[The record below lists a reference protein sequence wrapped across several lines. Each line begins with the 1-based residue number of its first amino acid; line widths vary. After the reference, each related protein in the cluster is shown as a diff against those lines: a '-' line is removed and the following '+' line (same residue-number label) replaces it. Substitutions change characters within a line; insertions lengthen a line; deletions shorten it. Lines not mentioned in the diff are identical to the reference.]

1 MYSRTQR
8 IQEEKK
14 QRLRYGIRKFTGLG
28 AASAL
33 LGVGLLT
40 SLSVHA
46 QTKTAEVRYDY
57 VTTEELTE
65 AEKKAIFTELP
76 AQVTEDVT
84 YYLVYRKAGSS
95 ILPQTGANTGVLAG
109 AIGAGLLLVGITVGR
124 KNQRLVRSAMTL
136 TLVGGSIVFT
146 SVSAVTVAQLAQYG
160 QTQTLTVGTALPDG
174 KISIA
179 GYEFVGYLEGQKQSS
194 ETSPALPTGLID
206 KAEEIEN
213 LPVQSTQPADENK
226 SDIPTE
232 PIPSEDK
239 VTDTPTEPT
248 PSEDKVEEVPA
259 ESKPAEK
266 PVEETGGGRVIGTE
280 DKVISETEKPVQPEI
295 PAPVEKPA
303 VPGDTETTVT
313 PGEEQPVSPELPT
326 NPAEPDRPVD
336 TVRTDVEK
344 QVTVIKYETSYV
356 KDTSL
361 PAGESKVLTQGV
373 DGKEIVTTKVTY
385 TNNVETAREIVAVET
400 IAPVTEVIAY
410 NDEVSKNREEL
421 VESLATISFATER
434 RANADLEVGSERV
447 LVAGVNGQTQTLTK
461 KVYDSTDVLISEEV
475 VSTEVVAQP
484 VTQVIEYGTKPKAVV
499 ETTEETK
506 VTELDYTVET
516 RQNPDLEKGQTR
528 TLTKGR
534 KGTLT
539 QTYRITKTNGN
550 ETARELVKEERVE
563 PVNEIIEVGT
573 KAVVRYQIRQ
583 ETSVIPF
590 TTETRQVDSLFE
602 GESRELVAGVDG
614 QQTQTYKDT
623 YVDGVKVA
631 SEMVGQP
638 EVIQPIKRIVEVGT
652 KKEKTSQVLTETEVL
667 AYTSIKEE
675 DPNLPEGETKI
686 KVQGV
691 NGERKVRITR
701 VTNNRTGQVRE
712 IREVISETA
721 PITEVIAESPIEDGN
736 NSSKDTDGFKGLDDP
751 IKTLKILDIKKGD
764 IMFQNANVQFYA
776 DDARQFENKSY
787 GDLLSLSEDERYRL
801 AESTINASYLSI
813 RPYSDESLFYMW
825 LGASDEVVSAFNTG
839 QFIDETKVN
848 LYFLEYVN
856 ADRKLLGIQPLTYD
870 PLLLSVASTRSSE
883 MATYGDSQYEGQ
895 PHTRPDGSTW
905 STALSILPD
914 TYESASFAENAQVYS
929 VMSNPYQ
936 LTSEQWIAK
945 KLFQGWKTSPG
956 HYANMMDA
964 DFTRTAVSVRLTTR
978 YGSRSTYE
986 TNSMIGIEILS

>member
-1 MYSRTQR
+1 MVYSRTQR

-46 QTKTAEVRYDY
+46 QTKTTEVRYDY
-57 VTTEELTE
+57 VTIEELTE

-76 AQVTEDVT
+76 AQVTEDVN
-84 YYLVYRKAGSS
+84 YYLVYRKVGSS
-95 ILPQTGANTGVLAG
+95 ILPQTGESTGVLAG

-124 KNQRLVRSAMTL
+124 KNQRMVRSAMTL
-136 TLVGGSIVFT
+136 TLVGGSLVFT

-160 QTQTLTVGTALPDG
+160 QAQTLTVGAALPDG

-179 GYEFVGYLEGQKQSS
+179 GYEFVGYLEGQKQSR
-194 ETSPALPTGLID
+194 ETSPALPTGSID
-206 KAEEIEN
+206 KTEENEN
-213 LPVQSTQPADENK
+213 LPVQPTQPADENK

-232 PIPSEDK
+232 SIPSEDK
-239 VTDTPTEPT
+239 ATDIPTESIPSEDKET
-248 PSEDKVEEVPA
+248 DIPAESTQSEDKVEEVPA

-266 PVEETGGGRVIGTE
+266 PVEETGGGQVIGTE

-295 PAPVEKPA
+295 PVPVEKPA
-303 VPGDTETTVT
+303 VPGKTETTVT
-313 PGEEQPVSPELPT
+313 PGEEKPVSPELPT

-344 QVTVIKYETSYV
+344 QVTVIKYGTSYV

-361 PAGESKVLTQGV
+361 QAGESKVLTQGV

-385 TNNVETAREIVAVET
+385 TNNVETAREIVATET
-400 IAPVTEVIAY
+400 IEPVTEVIAY

-421 VESLATISFATER
+421 VESLTTISFATER

-447 LVAGVNGQTQTLTK
+447 LVAGVNGQTKTLTK
-461 KVYDSTDVLISEEV
+461 KVYDSTGAVISEEV
-475 VSTEVVAQP
+475 VSTEVIAQP
-484 VTQVIEYGTKPKAVV
+484 VTQVIEYGTKPKSVV

-573 KAVVRYQIRQ
+573 KAVVRYQTRQ

-614 QQTQTYKDT
+614 QQIQTYKDT

-638 EVIQPIKRIVEVGT
+638 EVIQPIKRIVEVGI
-652 KKEKTSQVLTETEVL
+652 KKEETSQVLTETEVL

-701 VTNNRTGQVRE
+701 VTNNRTGQVSE
-712 IREVISETA
+712 TREVISETA
-721 PITEVIAESPIEDGN
+721 PVNEVLVVGTKPASTSILDKKTLTLDEFMSLTEEQQDAFIAKKGTVPGTTIRTGAT
-736 NSSKDTDGFKGLDDP
+736 KDTLEKVEQLINLDKLNAEFVSLLNAARAAEGLSAVTYAGQGSDA
-751 IKTLKILDIKKGD
+751 
-764 IMFQNANVQFYA
+764 QNAA
-776 DDARQFENKSY
+776 TARAN
-787 GDLLSLSEDERYRL
+787 
-801 AESTINASYLSI
+801 
-813 RPYSDESLFYMW
+813 
-825 LGASDEVVSAFNTG
+825 
-839 QFIDETKVN
+839 
-848 LYFLEYVN
+848 
-856 ADRKLLGIQPLTYD
+856 
-870 PLLLSVASTRSSE
+870 E
-883 MATYGDSQYEGQ
+883 MADHGSLRYQGTADGA
-895 PHTRPDGSTW
+895 HKRPDGSKWTTIY
-905 STALSILPD
+905 TAEQ
-914 TYESASFAENAQVYS
+914 TARQGWRGENALQMGSSLSAYSAINESRIANNLFTEWMNSAGHKAVMMKNLDNLQVA
-929 VMSNPYQ
+929 VGIGLNDKAIE
-936 LTSEQWIAK
+936 TT
-945 KLFQGWKTSPG
+945 FNQGVTVAMLELVEPKP
-956 HYANMMDA
+956 
-964 DFTRTAVSVRLTTR
+964 
-978 YGSRSTYE
+978 
-986 TNSMIGIEILS
+986 

>member
-1 MYSRTQR
+1 MVYSRTQR

-65 AEKKAIFTELP
+65 VEKKAIFTELP
-76 AQVTEDVT
+76 AQVTEDVN
-84 YYLVYRKAGSS
+84 YYLVYRKVGSS
-95 ILPQTGANTGVLAG
+95 ILPQTGESTGVLAG

-136 TLVGGSIVFT
+136 TLVGGSLVFT

-160 QTQTLTVGTALPDG
+160 QTQTLTVGAALPDG

-179 GYEFVGYLEGQKQSS
+179 GYEFVGYLEGKKQSS
-194 ETSPALPTGLID
+194 ETSPTLPTGSID
-206 KAEEIEN
+206 KAEENEN
-213 LPVQSTQPADENK
+213 LPVQPTQPVDENK
-226 SDIPTE
+226 SDIPAEST
-232 PIPSEDK
+232 PSEDK
-239 VTDTPTEPT
+239 VTDASAEQK
-248 PSEDKVEEVPA
+248 PSEDKVEEVPV

-266 PVEETGGGRVIGTE
+266 PVEETGSGQVIGTE
-280 DKVISETEKPVQPEI
+280 DKVISETGKPVQPEI

-303 VPGDTETTVT
+303 VPGETETTVI
-313 PGEEQPVSPELPT
+313 PGEEKPVSPELPT

-344 QVTVIKYETSYV
+344 QVTVIKYGTSYV

-373 DGKEIVTTKVTY
+373 DGKQTVTTKVTY
-385 TNNVETAREIVAVET
+385 TNNVETAREIVVTET
-400 IAPVTEVIAY
+400 IEPVTEVIAY

-421 VESLATISFATER
+421 IESLTTVSFATER

-447 LVAGVNGQTQTLTK
+447 LVAGVNGQTKTLTK
-461 KVYDSTDVLISEEV
+461 KVYDSTGAVISEEV
-475 VSTEVVAQP
+475 VSTEVVTQP
-484 VTQVIEYGTKPKAVV
+484 VTQVIEYGTKPKSVV

-573 KAVVRYQIRQ
+573 KAVVRYQTRQ

-638 EVIQPIKRIVEVGT
+638 EVIQPIKRIVEVGI
-652 KKEKTSQVLTETEVL
+652 KKEETSQVLTETEVL

-701 VTNNRTGQVRE
+701 VTNNRTGQVSE
-712 IREVISETA
+712 NREVISETA
-721 PITEVIAESPIEDGN
+721 PVNEVLVVGTKLASTSLLDKKTLTLDEFMSLTEEQQDAFIAKKGTVPGTTIRTGAT
-736 NSSKDTDGFKGLDDP
+736 KDTLEKVESLINLDKLNAEFVNLLNAARAAEGLSAVTYAGQGSDA
-751 IKTLKILDIKKGD
+751 
-764 IMFQNANVQFYA
+764 QNAA
-776 DDARQFENKSY
+776 TARAN
-787 GDLLSLSEDERYRL
+787 
-801 AESTINASYLSI
+801 
-813 RPYSDESLFYMW
+813 
-825 LGASDEVVSAFNTG
+825 
-839 QFIDETKVN
+839 
-848 LYFLEYVN
+848 
-856 ADRKLLGIQPLTYD
+856 
-870 PLLLSVASTRSSE
+870 E
-883 MATYGDSQYEGQ
+883 MADHGSLRYQGTIAGA
-895 PHTRPDGSTW
+895 HMRPDGSKWTTIYTAEQVARQGW
-905 STALSILPD
+905 RGENALQLGSALSAYSAIDESRIANSLF
-914 TYESASFAENAQVYS
+914 TEWMNSASHKAVMMKDLDNLQV
-929 VMSNPYQ
+929 
-936 LTSEQWIAK
+936 
-945 KLFQGWKTSPG
+945 
-956 HYANMMDA
+956 
-964 DFTRTAVSVRLTTR
+964 AVGIGLNDKAIDTTFR
-978 YGSRSTYE
+978 NGVTVAMLE
-986 TNSMIGIEILS
+986 LVEPKP

>member
-1 MYSRTQR
+1 MVYSRTQR

-76 AQVTEDVT
+76 AQVTEDVN
-84 YYLVYRKAGSS
+84 YYLVYRKVGSS
-95 ILPQTGANTGVLAG
+95 ILPQTGESTGVLAG
-109 AIGAGLLLVGITVGR
+109 AIGAGLLLVGVTVGR
-124 KNQRLVRSAMTL
+124 KNQRMVRSAMTL
-136 TLVGGSIVFT
+136 TLVGGSLVFT

-160 QTQTLTVGTALPDG
+160 QAQTLTVGAALPDG

-179 GYEFVGYLEGQKQSS
+179 GYEFVGYLEGKKQSR
-194 ETSPALPTGLID
+194 ETSSALPMGSID
-206 KAEEIEN
+206 KAEENEN
-213 LPVQSTQPADENK
+213 LLVQPTQPADENK

-232 PIPSEDK
+232 SIPSEDK
-239 VTDTPTEPT
+239 ATDIPTESIPSEDKET
-248 PSEDKVEEVPA
+248 DIPAESTQSEDKVEEVPA

-266 PVEETGGGRVIGTE
+266 PVEEIGGGQVIGTE
-280 DKVISETEKPVQPEI
+280 DKVILETEKPVQPEI

-303 VPGDTETTVT
+303 VPGETETTVT
-313 PGEEQPVSPELPT
+313 PGEEKPVSPELPT

-344 QVTVIKYETSYV
+344 QVTVIKYGTSYV

-361 PAGESKVLTQGV
+361 QAGESKVLTQGV

-385 TNNVETAREIVAVET
+385 TNNVETAREIVATET
-400 IAPVTEVIAY
+400 IEPVTEVIAY

-421 VESLATISFATER
+421 VESLTTISFATER

-447 LVAGVNGQTQTLTK
+447 LVAGVNGQTKTLTK
-461 KVYDSTDVLISEEV
+461 KVYDSTGTVISEEV
-475 VSTEVVAQP
+475 VSTEVITQP
-484 VTQVIEYGTKPKAVV
+484 VTQVIEYGTKPKSVV

-528 TLTKGR
+528 TLTEGR

-539 QTYRITKTNGN
+539 QTYRITKTDGN

-573 KAVVRYQIRQ
+573 KAVVRYQTRQ

-638 EVIQPIKRIVEVGT
+638 EVIQPIKRIVEVGI
-652 KKEKTSQVLTETEVL
+652 KKEETSQVLTETEVL

-701 VTNNRTGQVRE
+701 VTNNRTGQVSE
-712 IREVISETA
+712 TREVISETA
-721 PITEVIAESPIEDGN
+721 PVNEVLVVGTKPASTSILDKKTLTLDEFMSLTEEQQDAFIAKKGTVPGTTIRTGAT
-736 NSSKDTDGFKGLDDP
+736 KDTLEKVEQLINLDKLNAEFVSLLNAARAAEGLSAVTYAGQGSDA
-751 IKTLKILDIKKGD
+751 
-764 IMFQNANVQFYA
+764 QNAA
-776 DDARQFENKSY
+776 TARAN
-787 GDLLSLSEDERYRL
+787 
-801 AESTINASYLSI
+801 
-813 RPYSDESLFYMW
+813 
-825 LGASDEVVSAFNTG
+825 
-839 QFIDETKVN
+839 
-848 LYFLEYVN
+848 
-856 ADRKLLGIQPLTYD
+856 
-870 PLLLSVASTRSSE
+870 E
-883 MATYGDSQYEGQ
+883 MADHGSLRYQGTADGA
-895 PHTRPDGSTW
+895 HKRPDGSKWTTIYTAEQTARQGW
-905 STALSILPD
+905 RGENALQMGAALSA
-914 TYESASFAENAQVYS
+914 YSAIDEIDIANGLFTEWMNSAGHKAVMMKNLDNLQV
-929 VMSNPYQ
+929 
-936 LTSEQWIAK
+936 
-945 KLFQGWKTSPG
+945 
-956 HYANMMDA
+956 
-964 DFTRTAVSVRLTTR
+964 AVGIGLNDKAIETTFR
-978 YGSRSTYE
+978 NGVTVAMLE
-986 TNSMIGIEILS
+986 LVEPKP

>member
-1 MYSRTQR
+1 MMYSRTQR

-65 AEKKAIFTELP
+65 SEKKAIFTELP
-76 AQVTEDVT
+76 VQVTEDVT
-84 YYLVYRKAGSS
+84 YYLVYRKAGASM
-95 ILPQTGANTGVLAG
+95 LPQTGANTGVLAG

-136 TLVGGSIVFT
+136 TLVGGSLVFT

-160 QTQTLTVGTALPDG
+160 QTQTLTVGSALPDG

-179 GYEFVGYLEGQKQSS
+179 GYEFVGYLEGQKQSR
-194 ETSPALPTGLID
+194 EISPALPTGSID
-206 KAEEIEN
+206 KAEENEN
-213 LPVQSTQPADENK
+213 LPVQPTQPVDENT
-226 SDIPTE
+226 SDIPAE
-232 PIPSEDK
+232 SIPSEEK
-239 VTDTPTEPT
+239 VTDTPTEQK

-266 PVEETGGGRVIGTE
+266 PVEETGGGQVIGRE
-280 DKVISETEKPVQPEI
+280 EKVISETEKPVQPEI

-303 VPGDTETTVT
+303 VPGETETTVT
-313 PGEEQPVSPELPT
+313 PGEEKPISPELPT
-326 NPAEPDRPVD
+326 NPEEPAQAVD
-336 TVRTDVEK
+336 TVRTDIEN
-344 QVTVIKYETSYV
+344 QVTVIKYGISYV

-373 DGKEIVTTKVTY
+373 DGKQTVTTKVTY
-385 TNNVETAREIVAVET
+385 TNNVETAREVVATET
-400 IAPVTEVIAY
+400 IEPVTEVIAY
-410 NDEVSKNREEL
+410 NDEVAQNREEL
-421 VESLATISFATER
+421 VESLTTISFATER

-447 LVAGVNGQTQTLTK
+447 LVAGVNGQTKTLTK
-461 KVYDSTDVLISEEV
+461 KVYDSTGAVISEEV

-534 KGTLT
+534 KGTLA
-539 QTYRITKTNGN
+539 QTYRITKINGN

-573 KAVVRYQIRQ
+573 KAVVRYQTRQ

-614 QQTQTYKDT
+614 QQIQTYKDT

-638 EVIQPIKRIVEVGT
+638 EVIQPIKRIVEVGI
-652 KKEKTSQVLTETEVL
+652 KKEETSQVLTETEVL

-701 VTNNRTGQVRE
+701 VTNNRTGQVSE
-712 IREVISETA
+712 TREVISETA
-721 PITEVIAESPIEDGN
+721 PVNEVLVVGTKPASTSLLDKKTLTLDEFMSLTEEQQDAFIAKKGTVPGTTIRTGAT
-736 NSSKDTDGFKGLDDP
+736 KDTLEKVEQLINLDKLNSEFISLLNTARAAEGLSAVTYAGQGSDA
-751 IKTLKILDIKKGD
+751 
-764 IMFQNANVQFYA
+764 QNAATARANEMA
-776 DDARQFENKSY
+776 DH
-787 GDLLSLSEDERYRL
+787 GSLSYQGTAD
-801 AESTINASYLSI
+801 
-813 RPYSDESLFYMW
+813 
-825 LGASDEVVSAFNTG
+825 GAH
-839 QFIDETKVN
+839 K
-848 LYFLEYVN
+848 
-856 ADRKLLGIQPLTYD
+856 
-870 PLLLSVASTRSSE
+870 
-883 MATYGDSQYEGQ
+883 
-895 PHTRPDGSTW
+895 RPDGSKWTTIYTAEQTARQGW
-905 STALSILPD
+905 RGENALQLGSALSAYNAIN
-914 TYESASFAENAQVYS
+914 ESRIANSLFTEWMNSAGHKAVMMKNLDNLQV
-929 VMSNPYQ
+929 
-936 LTSEQWIAK
+936 
-945 KLFQGWKTSPG
+945 
-956 HYANMMDA
+956 
-964 DFTRTAVSVRLTTR
+964 AVGIGLNDKAIETTFR
-978 YGSRSTYE
+978 NGVTVAMLE
-986 TNSMIGIEILS
+986 LVEPKP

>member
-1 MYSRTQR
+1 MVYSRTQR

-76 AQVTEDVT
+76 AQVTEDVN
-84 YYLVYRKAGSS
+84 YYLVYRKVGSS
-95 ILPQTGANTGVLAG
+95 ILPQTGESTGVLAG

-124 KNQRLVRSAMTL
+124 KNQRMVRSAMTL
-136 TLVGGSIVFT
+136 TLVGGSLVFT

-160 QTQTLTVGTALPDG
+160 QAQTLTVGAALPDG

-179 GYEFVGYLEGQKQSS
+179 GYEFVGYLEGKKQSS
-194 ETSPALPTGLID
+194 DTSPTLPTGSID
-206 KAEEIEN
+206 KAEENEN
-213 LPVQSTQPADENK
+213 LLVQPTQPADKNK
-226 SDIPTE
+226 SDSPAEST
-232 PIPSEDK
+232 PSEDK
-239 VTDTPTEPT
+239 VTDASAEQK

-266 PVEETGGGRVIGTE
+266 PVEETGGGQVIGTE

-295 PAPVEKPA
+295 PVPVEKPA
-303 VPGDTETTVT
+303 VPGETETTVT
-313 PGEEQPVSPELPT
+313 PGEEKPVSPELPT

-344 QVTVIKYETSYV
+344 QVTVIKYGTSYV

-373 DGKEIVTTKVTY
+373 DGKQTVTTKVTY
-385 TNNVETAREIVAVET
+385 TNNVETAREIVATET
-400 IAPVTEVIAY
+400 IEPVTEVIAY
-410 NDEVSKNREEL
+410 NDEVSKNLEEL
-421 VESLATISFATER
+421 IESLATISFATER
-434 RANADLEVGSERV
+434 RGNADLEVGSERV
-447 LVAGVNGQTQTLTK
+447 LVAGVNGQTKTLTK
-461 KVYDSTDVLISEEV
+461 KVYDSTGAVISEEV
-475 VSTEVVAQP
+475 VSTEVIAQP
-484 VTQVIEYGTKPKAVV
+484 VTQVIEYGTKPKSVV

-573 KAVVRYQIRQ
+573 KAVVRYQTRQ

-614 QQTQTYKDT
+614 QQTQAYKDT

-638 EVIQPIKRIVEVGT
+638 EVIQPIKRIVEVGI
-652 KKEKTSQVLTETEVL
+652 KKEETSQVLTETEVL

-701 VTNNRTGQVRE
+701 VTNNRTGQVSE
-712 IREVISETA
+712 TREVISETA
-721 PITEVIAESPIEDGN
+721 PVNEVLVVGTKPASTSLLDKKTLTLDEFMSLTEEQQDAFIAKKGTVPGTTIRTGAT
-736 NSSKDTDGFKGLDDP
+736 KDTLEKVEQLINLDKLNAEFVSLLNAARAAEGLSAVTYAGQGSDA
-751 IKTLKILDIKKGD
+751 
-764 IMFQNANVQFYA
+764 QNAA
-776 DDARQFENKSY
+776 TARAN
-787 GDLLSLSEDERYRL
+787 
-801 AESTINASYLSI
+801 
-813 RPYSDESLFYMW
+813 
-825 LGASDEVVSAFNTG
+825 
-839 QFIDETKVN
+839 
-848 LYFLEYVN
+848 
-856 ADRKLLGIQPLTYD
+856 
-870 PLLLSVASTRSSE
+870 E
-883 MATYGDSQYEGQ
+883 MADHGSLRYQGTADGA
-895 PHTRPDGSTW
+895 HKRPDGSKWTTIYTAEQTARQGW
-905 STALSILPD
+905 RGENALQMGAALSA
-914 TYESASFAENAQVYS
+914 YSAIDEIDIANGLFTEWMNSAGHKAVMMKNLDNLQVA
-929 VMSNPYQ
+929 VGIGLNDKAIE
-936 LTSEQWIAK
+936 TT
-945 KLFQGWKTSPG
+945 FNQGVTVAMLELVEPKP
-956 HYANMMDA
+956 
-964 DFTRTAVSVRLTTR
+964 
-978 YGSRSTYE
+978 
-986 TNSMIGIEILS
+986 

>member
-1 MYSRTQR
+1 MVYSRTQR

-76 AQVTEDVT
+76 AQVTEDVN
-84 YYLVYRKAGSS
+84 YYLVYRKVGSS
-95 ILPQTGANTGVLAG
+95 ILPQTGESTGVLAG

-124 KNQRLVRSAMTL
+124 KNQRMVRSAMTL
-136 TLVGGSIVFT
+136 TLVGGSLVFT

-160 QTQTLTVGTALPDG
+160 QAQTLTVGAALPDG

-179 GYEFVGYLEGQKQSS
+179 GYEFVGYLEGKKQSS
-194 ETSPALPTGLID
+194 DTSPTLPTGSID
-206 KAEEIEN
+206 KAEENEN
-213 LPVQSTQPADENK
+213 LLVQPTQPADENK

-232 PIPSEDK
+232 SIPSEDK
-239 VTDTPTEPT
+239 ATDASAEQK

-266 PVEETGGGRVIGTE
+266 PVEETGGGQVIGTE

-303 VPGDTETTVT
+303 VPGETETTVT
-313 PGEEQPVSPELPT
+313 PGEEKPVSPELPT

-344 QVTVIKYETSYV
+344 QVTVIKYGTSYV

-373 DGKEIVTTKVTY
+373 DGKQTVTTKVTY
-385 TNNVETAREIVAVET
+385 TNNVETAREIVATET
-400 IAPVTEVIAY
+400 IEPVTEVIAY
-410 NDEVSKNREEL
+410 NDEVSKNLEEL
-421 VESLATISFATER
+421 TESLATISFATER
-434 RANADLEVGSERV
+434 RGNADLEVGSERV
-447 LVAGVNGQTQTLTK
+447 LVAGVNGQTKTLTK
-461 KVYDSTDVLISEEV
+461 KVYDSTGAVISEEV
-475 VSTEVVAQP
+475 VSTEVIAQP
-484 VTQVIEYGTKPKAVV
+484 VTQVIEYGTKPKSVV

-573 KAVVRYQIRQ
+573 KAVVRYQTRQ

-638 EVIQPIKRIVEVGT
+638 EVIQPIKRIVEVGI
-652 KKEKTSQVLTETEVL
+652 KKEETSQVLTETEVL

-675 DPNLPEGETKI
+675 DPNFPEGETKI

-701 VTNNRTGQVRE
+701 VTNNRTGQVSE
-712 IREVISETA
+712 TREVISETA
-721 PITEVIAESPIEDGN
+721 PVNEVLVVGTKPAST
-736 NSSKDTDGFKGLDDP
+736 SLLDK
-751 IKTLKILDIKKGD
+751 KTLTLDEFMSLTEEQQDAFIAKKGGVTGTSIRGGATKETFEKVETLINLD
-764 IMFQNANVQFYA
+764 KLNAEFVRLLNAARAAEGLSAVTYAGQGSDAQNAA
-776 DDARQFENKSY
+776 TARAN
-787 GDLLSLSEDERYRL
+787 
-801 AESTINASYLSI
+801 
-813 RPYSDESLFYMW
+813 
-825 LGASDEVVSAFNTG
+825 
-839 QFIDETKVN
+839 
-848 LYFLEYVN
+848 
-856 ADRKLLGIQPLTYD
+856 
-870 PLLLSVASTRSSE
+870 E
-883 MATYGDSQYEGQ
+883 MADHGSLRYQGVPAGA
-895 PHTRPDGSTW
+895 HKRPDGSHWTTIYTAEQTARQGW
-905 STALSILPD
+905 RGENALQFGTALTARMAANETELASDLFD
-914 TYESASFAENAQVYS
+914 EWMRSAGHKAVMMKNLDDLQVA
-929 VMSNPYQ
+929 VGIGLNDKAIE
-936 LTSEQWIAK
+936 TT
-945 KLFQGWKTSPG
+945 FNQGVTVAMLELVEPKP
-956 HYANMMDA
+956 
-964 DFTRTAVSVRLTTR
+964 
-978 YGSRSTYE
+978 
-986 TNSMIGIEILS
+986 

>member
-1 MYSRTQR
+1 MVYSRTQR

-65 AEKKAIFTELP
+65 VEKKAIFTELP
-76 AQVTEDVT
+76 AQVTEDVN
-84 YYLVYRKAGSS
+84 YYLVYRKVGSS
-95 ILPQTGANTGVLAG
+95 ILPQTGESTGVLAG

-136 TLVGGSIVFT
+136 TLVGGSLVFT

-160 QTQTLTVGTALPDG
+160 QTQTLTVGAALPDG

-179 GYEFVGYLEGQKQSS
+179 GYEFVGYLEGKKQSS
-194 ETSPALPTGLID
+194 ETSPTLPTGSID
-206 KAEEIEN
+206 KAEENEN
-213 LPVQSTQPADENK
+213 LPVQPTQPVDENK
-226 SDIPTE
+226 SDIPAEST
-232 PIPSEDK
+232 PSEDK
-239 VTDTPTEPT
+239 VTDASAEQK
-248 PSEDKVEEVPA
+248 PSEDKVEEVPV

-266 PVEETGGGRVIGTE
+266 PVEETGSGQVIGTE
-280 DKVISETEKPVQPEI
+280 DKVISETGKPVQPEI
-295 PAPVEKPA
+295 SAPVEKPA
-303 VPGDTETTVT
+303 VPGETETTVI
-313 PGEEQPVSPELPT
+313 PGEEKPVSPELPT

-344 QVTVIKYETSYV
+344 QVTVIKYGTSYV

-373 DGKEIVTTKVTY
+373 DGKQTVTTKVTY
-385 TNNVETAREIVAVET
+385 TNNVETAREIVVTET
-400 IAPVTEVIAY
+400 IEPVTEVIAY

-421 VESLATISFATER
+421 IESLTTVSFATER

-447 LVAGVNGQTQTLTK
+447 LVAGVNGQTKTLTK
-461 KVYDSTDVLISEEV
+461 KVYDSTGAVISEEV
-475 VSTEVVAQP
+475 VSTEVVTQP
-484 VTQVIEYGTKPKAVV
+484 VTQVIEYGTKPKSVV

-573 KAVVRYQIRQ
+573 KAVVRYQTRQ

-638 EVIQPIKRIVEVGT
+638 EVIQPIKRIVEVGI
-652 KKEKTSQVLTETEVL
+652 KKEETSQVLTETEVL

-701 VTNNRTGQVRE
+701 VTNNRTGQVSE
-712 IREVISETA
+712 NREVISETA
-721 PITEVIAESPIEDGN
+721 PVNEVLVVGTKLASTSLLDKKTLTLDEFMSLTEEQQDAFIAKKGTVPGTTIRTGAT
-736 NSSKDTDGFKGLDDP
+736 KDTLEKVESLINLDKLNAEFVNLLNAARAAEGLSAVTYAGQGSDA
-751 IKTLKILDIKKGD
+751 
-764 IMFQNANVQFYA
+764 QNAA
-776 DDARQFENKSY
+776 TARAN
-787 GDLLSLSEDERYRL
+787 
-801 AESTINASYLSI
+801 
-813 RPYSDESLFYMW
+813 
-825 LGASDEVVSAFNTG
+825 
-839 QFIDETKVN
+839 
-848 LYFLEYVN
+848 
-856 ADRKLLGIQPLTYD
+856 
-870 PLLLSVASTRSSE
+870 E
-883 MATYGDSQYEGQ
+883 MADHGSLRYQGTIAGA
-895 PHTRPDGSTW
+895 HMRPDGSKWTTIYTAEQVARQGW
-905 STALSILPD
+905 RGENALQLGSALSAYSAIDESRIANSLF
-914 TYESASFAENAQVYS
+914 TEWMNSASHKAVMMKDLDNLQV
-929 VMSNPYQ
+929 
-936 LTSEQWIAK
+936 
-945 KLFQGWKTSPG
+945 
-956 HYANMMDA
+956 
-964 DFTRTAVSVRLTTR
+964 AVGIGLNDKAIDTTFR
-978 YGSRSTYE
+978 NGVTVAMLE
-986 TNSMIGIEILS
+986 LVEPKP

>member
-1 MYSRTQR
+1 MMYSRTQR

-46 QTKTAEVRYDY
+46 QTKIAEVRYDY

-65 AEKKAIFTELP
+65 SEKKAIFTELP
-76 AQVTEDVT
+76 VQVTEDVT
-84 YYLVYRKAGSS
+84 YYLVYRKAGASM
-95 ILPQTGANTGVLAG
+95 LPQTGANTGVLAG

-136 TLVGGSIVFT
+136 TLVGGSLVFT

-160 QTQTLTVGTALPDG
+160 QTQTLTVGSALPDG

-179 GYEFVGYLEGQKQSS
+179 GYEFVGYLEGQKQSR
-194 ETSPALPTGLID
+194 EISPALPTGSID
-206 KAEEIEN
+206 KAEENEN
-213 LPVQSTQPADENK
+213 LPVQPTQPVDENT
-226 SDIPTE
+226 SDIPAE
-232 PIPSEDK
+232 SIPSEEK
-239 VTDTPTEPT
+239 VTDTPTEQK

-266 PVEETGGGRVIGTE
+266 PVEETGGGQVIGRE
-280 DKVISETEKPVQPEI
+280 EKVISETEKPVQPEI

-303 VPGDTETTVT
+303 VPGETETTVT
-313 PGEEQPVSPELPT
+313 PGEEKPISPELPT
-326 NPAEPDRPVD
+326 NPSEPAQAVD
-336 TVRTDVEK
+336 TVRTDIEN
-344 QVTVIKYETSYV
+344 QVTVIKYGTSYV

-373 DGKEIVTTKVTY
+373 DGKQTVTTKVTY
-385 TNNVETAREIVAVET
+385 TNNVETAREVVATET
-400 IAPVTEVIAY
+400 IEPVTEVIAY
-410 NDEVSKNREEL
+410 NDEVAQNREEL
-421 VESLATISFATER
+421 VESLTTISFATER

-447 LVAGVNGQTQTLTK
+447 LVAGVNGQTKTLTK
-461 KVYDSTDVLISEEV
+461 KVYDSTGAVISEEV

-573 KAVVRYQIRQ
+573 KAVVRYQTRQ

-614 QQTQTYKDT
+614 QQIQTYKDT
-623 YVDGVKVA
+623 YVDGVKVG

-638 EVIQPIKRIVEVGT
+638 ELIQPIKRIVEVGT
-652 KKEKTSQVLTETEVL
+652 KKEETSQVLTETEVL

-701 VTNNRTGQVRE
+701 VTNNRTGQVSE
-712 IREVISETA
+712 NREVFSETA
-721 PITEVIAESPIEDGN
+721 PINEILVVGTKPASTNLLDKKTLTLDEFMSLTEEQQDAFIAKKGTVPGTTIRTGAT
-736 NSSKDTDGFKGLDDP
+736 KDTFEKVETLINLDKLNAEFVRLLNEARAVEGLSAVTYAGQGSDAQ
-751 IKTLKILDIKKGD
+751 KAATVR
-764 IMFQNANVQFYA
+764 AN
-776 DDARQFENKSY
+776 
-787 GDLLSLSEDERYRL
+787 
-801 AESTINASYLSI
+801 
-813 RPYSDESLFYMW
+813 
-825 LGASDEVVSAFNTG
+825 
-839 QFIDETKVN
+839 
-848 LYFLEYVN
+848 
-856 ADRKLLGIQPLTYD
+856 
-870 PLLLSVASTRSSE
+870 E
-883 MATYGDSQYEGQ
+883 MADHGSLRYQGTADGA
-895 PHTRPDGSTW
+895 HKRPDGSKWTTIYTAEQTARQGW
-905 STALSILPD
+905 RGENGLQLGSALSAYSAID
-914 TYESASFAENAQVYS
+914 ESRIANNLFSEWMRSAGHKAVMMKNLDNLQVA
-929 VMSNPYQ
+929 VGIGLNDKAIE
-936 LTSEQWIAK
+936 TT
-945 KLFQGWKTSPG
+945 FNQGVTVAMLELVEPKP
-956 HYANMMDA
+956 
-964 DFTRTAVSVRLTTR
+964 
-978 YGSRSTYE
+978 
-986 TNSMIGIEILS
+986 

>member
-1 MYSRTQR
+1 MVYSRTQR

-65 AEKKAIFTELP
+65 SEKKAIFTELP
-76 AQVTEDVT
+76 AQVTEDVN
-84 YYLVYRKAGSS
+84 YYLVYRKVGSS
-95 ILPQTGANTGVLAG
+95 ILPQTGESTGVLAG
-109 AIGAGLLLVGITVGR
+109 AIGAGLLLVGVTVGR
-124 KNQRLVRSAMTL
+124 KNQRMVRSAMTL
-136 TLVGGSIVFT
+136 TLVGGSLVFT

-160 QTQTLTVGTALPDG
+160 QAQTLTVGSALPDG

-179 GYEFVGYLEGQKQSS
+179 GYEFVGYLEGKKQSR
-194 ETSPALPTGLID
+194 ETSSALPMGSID
-206 KAEEIEN
+206 KAEENEN
-213 LPVQSTQPADENK
+213 LLVQPTQPADKNK
-226 SDIPTE
+226 SDIPAEST
-232 PIPSEDK
+232 PSEDK
-239 VTDTPTEPT
+239 ATDASAEQK

-266 PVEETGGGRVIGTE
+266 PVEETGGGQVIGTE

-295 PAPVEKPA
+295 PASVEKPA
-303 VPGDTETTVT
+303 VPGETETTVT
-313 PGEEQPVSPELPT
+313 PGEEKPVSPELPT

-344 QVTVIKYETSYV
+344 QVTVIKYGTSYV

-385 TNNVETAREIVAVET
+385 TNNVETAREIVATET
-400 IAPVTEVIAY
+400 IEPVTEVIAY

-421 VESLATISFATER
+421 VESLTTISFATER

-447 LVAGVNGQTQTLTK
+447 LVAGVNGQTKTLTK
-461 KVYDSTDVLISEEV
+461 KVYDSTGAVISEEV
-475 VSTEVVAQP
+475 VSTEVIAQP
-484 VTQVIEYGTKPKAVV
+484 VTQVIEYGTKPKSVV

-528 TLTKGR
+528 TLTEGR

-573 KAVVRYQIRQ
+573 KAVVRYQTRQ

-614 QQTQTYKDT
+614 QQIQTYKDT

-638 EVIQPIKRIVEVGT
+638 EVIQPIKRIVEVGI
-652 KKEKTSQVLTETEVL
+652 KKEETSQVLTETEVL

-701 VTNNRTGQVRE
+701 VTNNRTGQVSE
-712 IREVISETA
+712 TREVISETA
-721 PITEVIAESPIEDGN
+721 PVNEVLVVGTKPASTSLLDKKTLTLDEFMSLTEEQQDAFIAKKGTVPGTTIRTGAT
-736 NSSKDTDGFKGLDDP
+736 KDTLEKVEQLINLDKLNDEFVSLLNAARAAEGLSAVTYAGQGSDA
-751 IKTLKILDIKKGD
+751 
-764 IMFQNANVQFYA
+764 QNAA
-776 DDARQFENKSY
+776 TARAN
-787 GDLLSLSEDERYRL
+787 
-801 AESTINASYLSI
+801 
-813 RPYSDESLFYMW
+813 
-825 LGASDEVVSAFNTG
+825 
-839 QFIDETKVN
+839 
-848 LYFLEYVN
+848 
-856 ADRKLLGIQPLTYD
+856 
-870 PLLLSVASTRSSE
+870 E
-883 MATYGDSQYEGQ
+883 MADHGSLRYQGTADGA
-895 PHTRPDGSTW
+895 HKRPDGSKWTTIYTAEQTARQGW
-905 STALSILPD
+905 RGENALQMGAALSA
-914 TYESASFAENAQVYS
+914 YSAIDEIDIANGLFTEWMNSAGHKAVMMKNLDNLQV
-929 VMSNPYQ
+929 
-936 LTSEQWIAK
+936 
-945 KLFQGWKTSPG
+945 
-956 HYANMMDA
+956 
-964 DFTRTAVSVRLTTR
+964 AVGIGLNDKAIETTFR
-978 YGSRSTYE
+978 NGVTVAMLE
-986 TNSMIGIEILS
+986 LVEPKP

>member
-1 MYSRTQR
+1 MVYSRTQR

-65 AEKKAIFTELP
+65 VEKKAIFTELP
-76 AQVTEDVT
+76 AQVTEDVN
-84 YYLVYRKAGSS
+84 YYLVYRKVGSS
-95 ILPQTGANTGVLAG
+95 ILPQTGESTGVLAG

-136 TLVGGSIVFT
+136 TLVGGSLVFT

-160 QTQTLTVGTALPDG
+160 QTQTLTVGAALPDG

-179 GYEFVGYLEGQKQSS
+179 GYEFVGYLEGKKQSS
-194 ETSPALPTGLID
+194 ETSPTLPTGSID
-206 KAEEIEN
+206 KAEENEN
-213 LPVQSTQPADENK
+213 LPVQPTQPVDENK
-226 SDIPTE
+226 SDIPAEST
-232 PIPSEDK
+232 PSEDK
-239 VTDTPTEPT
+239 VTDASAEQK
-248 PSEDKVEEVPA
+248 PSEDKVEEVPV

-266 PVEETGGGRVIGTE
+266 PVEETGSGQVIGTE
-280 DKVISETEKPVQPEI
+280 DKVISETGKPVQPEI

-303 VPGDTETTVT
+303 VPGETETTVI
-313 PGEEQPVSPELPT
+313 PGEEKPVSPELPT

-344 QVTVIKYETSYV
+344 QVTVIKYGTSYV

-373 DGKEIVTTKVTY
+373 DGKQTVTIKVTY
-385 TNNVETAREIVAVET
+385 TNNVETAREIVVTET
-400 IAPVTEVIAY
+400 IEPVTEVIAY

-421 VESLATISFATER
+421 IESLTTVSFATER

-447 LVAGVNGQTQTLTK
+447 LVAGVNGQTKTLTK
-461 KVYDSTDVLISEEV
+461 KVYDSTGAVISEEV
-475 VSTEVVAQP
+475 VSTEVVTQP
-484 VTQVIEYGTKPKAVV
+484 VTQVIEYGTKPKSVV

-573 KAVVRYQIRQ
+573 KAVVRYQTRQ

-638 EVIQPIKRIVEVGT
+638 EVIQPIKRIVEVGI
-652 KKEKTSQVLTETEVL
+652 KKEETSQVLTETEVL

-701 VTNNRTGQVRE
+701 VTNNRTGQVSE
-712 IREVISETA
+712 NREVISETA
-721 PITEVIAESPIEDGN
+721 PVNEVLVVGTKLASTSLLDKKTLTLDEFMSLTEEQQDAFIAKKGTVPGTTIRTGAT
-736 NSSKDTDGFKGLDDP
+736 KDTLEKVESLINLDKLNAEFVNLLNAARAAEGLSAVTYAGQGSDA
-751 IKTLKILDIKKGD
+751 
-764 IMFQNANVQFYA
+764 QNAA
-776 DDARQFENKSY
+776 TARAN
-787 GDLLSLSEDERYRL
+787 
-801 AESTINASYLSI
+801 
-813 RPYSDESLFYMW
+813 
-825 LGASDEVVSAFNTG
+825 
-839 QFIDETKVN
+839 
-848 LYFLEYVN
+848 
-856 ADRKLLGIQPLTYD
+856 
-870 PLLLSVASTRSSE
+870 E
-883 MATYGDSQYEGQ
+883 MADHGSLRYQGTIAGA
-895 PHTRPDGSTW
+895 HMRPDGSKWTTIYTAEQVARQGW
-905 STALSILPD
+905 RGENALQLGSALSAYSAIDESRIANSLF
-914 TYESASFAENAQVYS
+914 TEWMNSASHKAVMMKDLDNLQV
-929 VMSNPYQ
+929 
-936 LTSEQWIAK
+936 
-945 KLFQGWKTSPG
+945 
-956 HYANMMDA
+956 
-964 DFTRTAVSVRLTTR
+964 AVGIGLNDKAIDTTFR
-978 YGSRSTYE
+978 NGVTVAMLE
-986 TNSMIGIEILS
+986 LVEPKP

>member
-1 MYSRTQR
+1 MVYSRTQR

-76 AQVTEDVT
+76 AQVTEDVN
-84 YYLVYRKAGSS
+84 YYLVYRKVGSS
-95 ILPQTGANTGVLAG
+95 ILPQTGESTGVLAG
-109 AIGAGLLLVGITVGR
+109 AIGAGLLLVGVTVGR
-124 KNQRLVRSAMTL
+124 KNQRMVRSAMTL
-136 TLVGGSIVFT
+136 TLVGGSLVFT

-160 QTQTLTVGTALPDG
+160 QAQTLTVGAALPDG

-179 GYEFVGYLEGQKQSS
+179 GYEFVGYLEGKKQSS
-194 ETSPALPTGLID
+194 DTSPTLPTGSID
-206 KAEEIEN
+206 KAEENEN
-213 LPVQSTQPADENK
+213 LPVQPTQPADKNK
-226 SDIPTE
+226 SDIPAE
-232 PIPSEDK
+232 S
-239 VTDTPTEPT
+239 T
-248 PSEDKVEEVPA
+248 PSEDKATDASAEQKPSEDEVEEVPA

-266 PVEETGGGRVIGTE
+266 PVEETGGGQVIGTE

-303 VPGDTETTVT
+303 VPGETETTVT
-313 PGEEQPVSPELPT
+313 PGEEKPVSPELPT

-344 QVTVIKYETSYV
+344 QVTVIKYGTSYV

-373 DGKEIVTTKVTY
+373 DGKQTVTTKVTY
-385 TNNVETAREIVAVET
+385 TNNVETAREIVATET
-400 IAPVTEVIAY
+400 IEPVTEVIAY
-410 NDEVSKNREEL
+410 NDEVSKNLEEL
-421 VESLATISFATER
+421 IESLATISFATER
-434 RANADLEVGSERV
+434 RGNADLEVGSERV
-447 LVAGVNGQTQTLTK
+447 LVAGVNGQTKTLTK
-461 KVYDSTDVLISEEV
+461 KVYDSTGAVISEEV
-475 VSTEVVAQP
+475 VSTEVIAQP
-484 VTQVIEYGTKPKAVV
+484 VTQVIEYGTKPKSVV

-573 KAVVRYQIRQ
+573 KAVVRYQTRQ

-614 QQTQTYKDT
+614 QQTQAYKDT

-638 EVIQPIKRIVEVGT
+638 EVIQPIKRIVEVGI
-652 KKEKTSQVLTETEVL
+652 KKEETSQVLTETEVL

-701 VTNNRTGQVRE
+701 VTNNRTGQVSE
-712 IREVISETA
+712 TREVISETA
-721 PITEVIAESPIEDGN
+721 PVNEVLVVGTKPASTSILDKKTLTLDEFMSLTEEQQDAFIAKKGTVPGTTIRTGAT
-736 NSSKDTDGFKGLDDP
+736 KDTLEKVEQLINLDKLNAEFVSLLNAARAAEGLSAVTYAGQGSDA
-751 IKTLKILDIKKGD
+751 
-764 IMFQNANVQFYA
+764 QNAA
-776 DDARQFENKSY
+776 TARAN
-787 GDLLSLSEDERYRL
+787 
-801 AESTINASYLSI
+801 
-813 RPYSDESLFYMW
+813 
-825 LGASDEVVSAFNTG
+825 
-839 QFIDETKVN
+839 
-848 LYFLEYVN
+848 
-856 ADRKLLGIQPLTYD
+856 
-870 PLLLSVASTRSSE
+870 E
-883 MATYGDSQYEGQ
+883 MADHGSLRYQGTADGA
-895 PHTRPDGSTW
+895 HKRPDGSKWTTIY
-905 STALSILPD
+905 TAEQ
-914 TYESASFAENAQVYS
+914 TARQGWRGENALQMGSSLSAYSAINESRIANNLFTEWMNSAGHKAVMMKNLDNLQVA
-929 VMSNPYQ
+929 VGIGLNDKAIE
-936 LTSEQWIAK
+936 TT
-945 KLFQGWKTSPG
+945 FNQGVTVAMLELVEPKP
-956 HYANMMDA
+956 
-964 DFTRTAVSVRLTTR
+964 
-978 YGSRSTYE
+978 
-986 TNSMIGIEILS
+986 

>member
-1 MYSRTQR
+1 MVYSRTQR

-46 QTKTAEVRYDY
+46 QTKTVEVRYDY

-76 AQVTEDVT
+76 AQVTEDVN
-84 YYLVYRKAGSS
+84 YYLVYRKVGSS
-95 ILPQTGANTGVLAG
+95 ILPQTGESTGVLAG

-124 KNQRLVRSAMTL
+124 KNQRMVRSAMTL
-136 TLVGGSIVFT
+136 TLVGGSLVFT

-160 QTQTLTVGTALPDG
+160 QAQTLTVGAALPDG

-179 GYEFVGYLEGQKQSS
+179 GYEFVGYLEGKKQSR
-194 ETSPALPTGLID
+194 ETSSALPMGSID
-206 KAEEIEN
+206 KAEENEN
-213 LPVQSTQPADENK
+213 LPVQPTQPVDENT
-226 SDIPTE
+226 SDIPAE
-232 PIPSEDK
+232 SIPSEEK
-239 VTDTPTEPT
+239 VTDTPTEQK

-266 PVEETGGGRVIGTE
+266 PVEETGGGQVIGTE

-303 VPGDTETTVT
+303 VPGETETTVT
-313 PGEEQPVSPELPT
+313 PGEEKPVSPELPT

-344 QVTVIKYETSYV
+344 QVTVIKYGTSYV

-373 DGKEIVTTKVTY
+373 DGKQTVTTKVTY
-385 TNNVETAREIVAVET
+385 TNNVETAREIVATET
-400 IAPVTEVIAY
+400 IEPVTEVIAY
-410 NDEVSKNREEL
+410 NDEVSKNLEEL
-421 VESLATISFATER
+421 IESLATISFATER
-434 RANADLEVGSERV
+434 RGNADLEVGSERV
-447 LVAGVNGQTQTLTK
+447 LVAGVNGQTKTLTK
-461 KVYDSTDVLISEEV
+461 KVYDSTGAVISEEV
-475 VSTEVVAQP
+475 VSTEVIAQP
-484 VTQVIEYGTKPKAVV
+484 VTQVIEYGTKPKSVV

-573 KAVVRYQIRQ
+573 KAVIRYQTRQ

-614 QQTQTYKDT
+614 QQTQAYKDT

-638 EVIQPIKRIVEVGT
+638 EVIQPIKRIVEVGI
-652 KKEKTSQVLTETEVL
+652 KKEETSQVLTETEVL

-686 KVQGV
+686 KGS
-691 NGERKVRITR
+691 G
-701 VTNNRTGQVRE
+701 
-712 IREVISETA
+712 
-721 PITEVIAESPIEDGN
+721 
-736 NSSKDTDGFKGLDDP
+736 SK
-751 IKTLKILDIKKGD
+751 
-764 IMFQNANVQFYA
+764 
-776 DDARQFENKSY
+776 R
-787 GDLLSLSEDERYRL
+787 
-801 AESTINASYLSI
+801 
-813 RPYSDESLFYMW
+813 
-825 LGASDEVVSAFNTG
+825 GA
-839 QFIDETKVN
+839 
-848 LYFLEYVN
+848 
-856 ADRKLLGIQPLTYD
+856 
-870 PLLLSVASTRSSE
+870 
-883 MATYGDSQYEGQ
+883 
-895 PHTRPDGSTW
+895 
-905 STALSILPD
+905 
-914 TYESASFAENAQVYS
+914 
-929 VMSNPYQ
+929 
-936 LTSEQWIAK
+936 
-945 KLFQGWKTSPG
+945 
-956 HYANMMDA
+956 
-964 DFTRTAVSVRLTTR
+964 
-978 YGSRSTYE
+978 
-986 TNSMIGIEILS
+986 

>member
-1 MYSRTQR
+1 MVYSRTQR

-76 AQVTEDVT
+76 AQVTEDVN
-84 YYLVYRKAGSS
+84 YYLVYRKVGSS
-95 ILPQTGANTGVLAG
+95 ILPQTGESTGVLAG
-109 AIGAGLLLVGITVGR
+109 AIGAGLLLVGVTVGR
-124 KNQRLVRSAMTL
+124 KNQRMVRSAMTL
-136 TLVGGSIVFT
+136 TLVGGSLVFT

-160 QTQTLTVGTALPDG
+160 QAQTLTVGAALPDG

-179 GYEFVGYLEGQKQSS
+179 GYEFVGYLEGKKQSR
-194 ETSPALPTGLID
+194 ETSSALPMGSID
-206 KAEEIEN
+206 KAEENEN
-213 LPVQSTQPADENK
+213 LLVQPTQPADENK

-232 PIPSEDK
+232 SIPSEDK
-239 VTDTPTEPT
+239 VTDASAEQK

-266 PVEETGGGRVIGTE
+266 PVEETGGGQVIGTE

-303 VPGDTETTVT
+303 VPGETETTVT
-313 PGEEQPVSPELPT
+313 PGEEKPVSPELPT

-344 QVTVIKYETSYV
+344 QVTVIKYGTSYV

-373 DGKEIVTTKVTY
+373 DGKQTVTTKVTY
-385 TNNVETAREIVAVET
+385 TNNVETAREIVATET
-400 IAPVTEVIAY
+400 IEPVTEVIAY

-421 VESLATISFATER
+421 VESLTTISFATER

-447 LVAGVNGQTQTLTK
+447 LVAGVNGQTKTLTK
-461 KVYDSTDVLISEEV
+461 KVYDSTGAVISEEV
-475 VSTEVVAQP
+475 VSTEVIAQP
-484 VTQVIEYGTKPKAVV
+484 VTQVIEYGTKPKSVV

-528 TLTKGR
+528 TLTEGR

-539 QTYRITKTNGN
+539 QTYRITKTDGN

-573 KAVVRYQIRQ
+573 KAVVRYQTRQ

-614 QQTQTYKDT
+614 QQIQTYKDT

-638 EVIQPIKRIVEVGT
+638 EVIQPIKRIVEVGI
-652 KKEKTSQVLTETEVL
+652 KKEETSQVLTETEVL

-701 VTNNRTGQVRE
+701 VTNNRTGQVSE
-712 IREVISETA
+712 TREVISETA
-721 PITEVIAESPIEDGN
+721 PVNEVLVVGTKPASTSLLDKKTLTLDEFMSLTEEKQDAFIAKKGTVPGTTIRTGAT
-736 NSSKDTDGFKGLDDP
+736 KDTLEKVEQLINLDKLNAEFVSLLNAARAAEGLSAVTYAGQGSDA
-751 IKTLKILDIKKGD
+751 
-764 IMFQNANVQFYA
+764 QNAA
-776 DDARQFENKSY
+776 TARAN
-787 GDLLSLSEDERYRL
+787 
-801 AESTINASYLSI
+801 
-813 RPYSDESLFYMW
+813 
-825 LGASDEVVSAFNTG
+825 
-839 QFIDETKVN
+839 
-848 LYFLEYVN
+848 
-856 ADRKLLGIQPLTYD
+856 
-870 PLLLSVASTRSSE
+870 E
-883 MATYGDSQYEGQ
+883 MADHGSLRYQGTVAGA
-895 PHTRPDGSTW
+895 HMRPDGSKWTTIY
-905 STALSILPD
+905 TAEQ
-914 TYESASFAENAQVYS
+914 TARQGWRGENALQMGSSLSAYSAINESRIANNLFTEWMNSADHKAVMMKNLDNLQVA
-929 VMSNPYQ
+929 VGIGLNDKAIE
-936 LTSEQWIAK
+936 TT
-945 KLFQGWKTSPG
+945 FNQGVTVAMLELVEPKP
-956 HYANMMDA
+956 
-964 DFTRTAVSVRLTTR
+964 
-978 YGSRSTYE
+978 
-986 TNSMIGIEILS
+986 

>member
-1 MYSRTQR
+1 MMYSRTQR

-65 AEKKAIFTELP
+65 SEKKAIFTELP
-76 AQVTEDVT
+76 VQVTEDVT
-84 YYLVYRKAGSS
+84 YYLVYRKAGASM
-95 ILPQTGANTGVLAG
+95 LPQTGANTGVLAG

-136 TLVGGSIVFT
+136 TLVGGSLVFT

-160 QTQTLTVGTALPDG
+160 QTQTLTVGSTLPDG

-179 GYEFVGYLEGQKQSS
+179 GYEFVGYLEGQKQSR
-194 ETSPALPTGLID
+194 ETSPALPTGSID
-206 KAEEIEN
+206 KAEENEN
-213 LPVQSTQPADENK
+213 LPVQPTQPVDENT
-226 SDIPTE
+226 SDIPAE
-232 PIPSEDK
+232 SIPSEEK
-239 VTDTPTEPT
+239 VTDTPTEQKPY
-248 PSEDKVEEVPA
+248 EDKVEEVPA

-266 PVEETGGGRVIGTE
+266 PLEETGGGQVIGRE
-280 DKVISETEKPVQPEI
+280 EKVISETEKPVQPEI

-303 VPGDTETTVT
+303 VPGETETTVT
-313 PGEEQPVSPELPT
+313 PGEEKPISPELPT
-326 NPAEPDRPVD
+326 NPEEPAQAVD
-336 TVRTDVEK
+336 TVRTDIEN
-344 QVTVIKYETSYV
+344 QVTVIKYGISYV

-373 DGKEIVTTKVTY
+373 DGKQTVTTKVTY
-385 TNNVETAREIVAVET
+385 TNNVETAREVVATET
-400 IAPVTEVIAY
+400 IEPVTEVIAY
-410 NDEVSKNREEL
+410 NDEVAQNREEL
-421 VESLATISFATER
+421 VESLTTISFATER

-447 LVAGVNGQTQTLTK
+447 LVAGVNGQTKTLTK
-461 KVYDSTDVLISEEV
+461 KVYDSTGAVISEEV

-484 VTQVIEYGTKPKAVV
+484 VTQVIEYGTKPKSVV
-499 ETTEETK
+499 ETTEENK

-534 KGTLT
+534 KGTLA
-539 QTYRITKTNGN
+539 QTYRITKINGN

-573 KAVVRYQIRQ
+573 KAVVRYQTRQ
-583 ETSVIPF
+583 ETSAIPF

-614 QQTQTYKDT
+614 QQIQTYKDT
-623 YVDGVKVA
+623 YVDGVKVG

-638 EVIQPIKRIVEVGT
+638 ELIQPIKRIVEVGT
-652 KKEKTSQVLTETEVL
+652 KKEETSQVLTETEVL

-701 VTNNRTGQVRE
+701 VTNNRTGQVSE
-712 IREVISETA
+712 TREVFSETA
-721 PITEVIAESPIEDGN
+721 PINEILVVGTKPASTNLLDKKTLTLDEFMSLTEEQQDAFIAKKGTVPGTTIRTGAT
-736 NSSKDTDGFKGLDDP
+736 KDTFEKVETLINLDKLNAEFVRLLNEARAVEGLSAVTYAGQGSDAQ
-751 IKTLKILDIKKGD
+751 KAATTR
-764 IMFQNANVQFYA
+764 AN
-776 DDARQFENKSY
+776 
-787 GDLLSLSEDERYRL
+787 
-801 AESTINASYLSI
+801 
-813 RPYSDESLFYMW
+813 
-825 LGASDEVVSAFNTG
+825 
-839 QFIDETKVN
+839 
-848 LYFLEYVN
+848 
-856 ADRKLLGIQPLTYD
+856 
-870 PLLLSVASTRSSE
+870 E
-883 MATYGDSQYEGQ
+883 MADHGSLRYQGTADGA
-895 PHTRPDGSTW
+895 HKRPDGSKWTTIYTAEQTARQGW
-905 STALSILPD
+905 RGENGLQLGSALSAYSAID
-914 TYESASFAENAQVYS
+914 ESRIANNLFSEWMRSAGHKAVMMKNLDNLQVA
-929 VMSNPYQ
+929 VGIGLNDKAIE
-936 LTSEQWIAK
+936 TT
-945 KLFQGWKTSPG
+945 FNQGVTVAMLELVEPKP
-956 HYANMMDA
+956 
-964 DFTRTAVSVRLTTR
+964 
-978 YGSRSTYE
+978 
-986 TNSMIGIEILS
+986 

>member
-1 MYSRTQR
+1 MVYSRTQR

-65 AEKKAIFTELP
+65 VEKKAIFTELP
-76 AQVTEDVT
+76 AQVTEDVN
-84 YYLVYRKAGSS
+84 YYLVYRKVGSS
-95 ILPQTGANTGVLAG
+95 ILPQTGESTGVLAG
-109 AIGAGLLLVGITVGR
+109 DIGAGLLLVGITVGR

-136 TLVGGSIVFT
+136 TLVGGSLVFT

-160 QTQTLTVGTALPDG
+160 QTQTLTVGAALPDG

-179 GYEFVGYLEGQKQSS
+179 GYEFVGYLEGKKQSS
-194 ETSPALPTGLID
+194 ETSPTLPTGSID
-206 KAEEIEN
+206 KAEENEN
-213 LPVQSTQPADENK
+213 LPVQPTQPVDENK
-226 SDIPTE
+226 SDIPAEST
-232 PIPSEDK
+232 PSEDK
-239 VTDTPTEPT
+239 VTDASAEQK
-248 PSEDKVEEVPA
+248 PSEDKVEEVPV

-266 PVEETGGGRVIGTE
+266 PVEETGSGQVIGTE
-280 DKVISETEKPVQPEI
+280 DKVISETGKPVQPEI

-303 VPGDTETTVT
+303 VPGETETTVI
-313 PGEEQPVSPELPT
+313 PGEEKPVSPELPT

-344 QVTVIKYETSYV
+344 QVTVIKYGTSYV

-373 DGKEIVTTKVTY
+373 DGKQTVTTKVTY
-385 TNNVETAREIVAVET
+385 TNNVETAREIVVTET
-400 IAPVTEVIAY
+400 IEPVTEVIAY

-421 VESLATISFATER
+421 IESLTTVSFATER

-447 LVAGVNGQTQTLTK
+447 LVAGVNGQTKTLTK
-461 KVYDSTDVLISEEV
+461 KVYDSTGAVISEEV
-475 VSTEVVAQP
+475 VSTEVVTQP
-484 VTQVIEYGTKPKAVV
+484 VTQVIEYGTKPKSVV

-573 KAVVRYQIRQ
+573 KAVVRYQTRQ

-638 EVIQPIKRIVEVGT
+638 EVIQPIKRIVEVGI
-652 KKEKTSQVLTETEVL
+652 KKEETSQVLTETEVL

-701 VTNNRTGQVRE
+701 VTNNRTGQVSE
-712 IREVISETA
+712 NREVISETA
-721 PITEVIAESPIEDGN
+721 PVNEVLVVGTKLASTSLLDKKTLTLDEFMSLTEEQQDAFIAKKGTVPGTTIRTGAT
-736 NSSKDTDGFKGLDDP
+736 KDTLEKVESLINLDKLNAEFVNLLNAARAAEGLSAVTYAGQGSDA
-751 IKTLKILDIKKGD
+751 
-764 IMFQNANVQFYA
+764 QNAA
-776 DDARQFENKSY
+776 TARAN
-787 GDLLSLSEDERYRL
+787 
-801 AESTINASYLSI
+801 
-813 RPYSDESLFYMW
+813 
-825 LGASDEVVSAFNTG
+825 
-839 QFIDETKVN
+839 
-848 LYFLEYVN
+848 
-856 ADRKLLGIQPLTYD
+856 
-870 PLLLSVASTRSSE
+870 E
-883 MATYGDSQYEGQ
+883 MADHGSLRYQGTIAGA
-895 PHTRPDGSTW
+895 HMRPDGSKWTTIYTAEQVARQGW
-905 STALSILPD
+905 RGENALQLGSALSAYSAIDESRIANSLF
-914 TYESASFAENAQVYS
+914 TEWMNSASHKAVMMKDLDNLQV
-929 VMSNPYQ
+929 
-936 LTSEQWIAK
+936 
-945 KLFQGWKTSPG
+945 
-956 HYANMMDA
+956 
-964 DFTRTAVSVRLTTR
+964 AVGIGLNDKAIDTTFR
-978 YGSRSTYE
+978 NGVTVAMLE
-986 TNSMIGIEILS
+986 LVEPKP

>member
-1 MYSRTQR
+1 MVYSRTQR

-65 AEKKAIFTELP
+65 VEKKAIFTELP
-76 AQVTEDVT
+76 AQVTEDVN
-84 YYLVYRKAGSS
+84 YYLVYRKVGSS
-95 ILPQTGANTGVLAG
+95 ILPQTGESTGVLAG

-136 TLVGGSIVFT
+136 TLVGGSLVFT
-146 SVSAVTVAQLAQYG
+146 SVSAMTVAQLAQYG
-160 QTQTLTVGTALPDG
+160 QTQTLTVGAALPDG

-179 GYEFVGYLEGQKQSS
+179 GYEFVGYLEGKKQSS
-194 ETSPALPTGLID
+194 ETSPTLPTGSID
-206 KAEEIEN
+206 KAEENEN
-213 LPVQSTQPADENK
+213 LPVQPTQPVDENK
-226 SDIPTE
+226 SDIPAEST
-232 PIPSEDK
+232 PSEDK
-239 VTDTPTEPT
+239 VTDASAEQK
-248 PSEDKVEEVPA
+248 PSEDKVEEVPV

-266 PVEETGGGRVIGTE
+266 PVEETGSGQVIGTE

-303 VPGDTETTVT
+303 VPGETETTVI
-313 PGEEQPVSPELPT
+313 PGEEKPVSPELPT

-344 QVTVIKYETSYV
+344 QVTVIKYGTSYV

-373 DGKEIVTTKVTY
+373 DGKQTVTTKVTY
-385 TNNVETAREIVAVET
+385 TNNVETAREIVATET
-400 IAPVTEVIAY
+400 IEPVTEVIAY

-421 VESLATISFATER
+421 IESLTTVSFATER

-447 LVAGVNGQTQTLTK
+447 LVAGVNGQTKTLTK
-461 KVYDSTDVLISEEV
+461 KVYDSTGAVISEEV
-475 VSTEVVAQP
+475 VSTEVVTQP
-484 VTQVIEYGTKPKAVV
+484 VTQVIEYGTKPKSVV

-573 KAVVRYQIRQ
+573 KAVVRYQTRQ

-638 EVIQPIKRIVEVGT
+638 EVIQPIKRIVEVGI
-652 KKEKTSQVLTETEVL
+652 KKEETSQVLTETEVL

-701 VTNNRTGQVRE
+701 VTNNRTGQVSE
-712 IREVISETA
+712 TREVISETA
-721 PITEVIAESPIEDGN
+721 PVNEVLVVGTKPASTSLLDKKTLTLDEFMSLTEEQQDAFIAKKGTVPGTTIRTGAT
-736 NSSKDTDGFKGLDDP
+736 KDTLEKVESLINLDKLNAEFVNLLNAARAAEGLSAVTYAGQGSDA
-751 IKTLKILDIKKGD
+751 
-764 IMFQNANVQFYA
+764 QNAA
-776 DDARQFENKSY
+776 
-787 GDLLSLSEDERYRL
+787 
-801 AESTINASYLSI
+801 T
-813 RPYSDESLFYMW
+813 
-825 LGASDEVVSAFNTG
+825 
-839 QFIDETKVN
+839 
-848 LYFLEYVN
+848 
-856 ADRKLLGIQPLTYD
+856 
-870 PLLLSVASTRSSE
+870 TRANE
-883 MATYGDSQYEGQ
+883 MADHGSLRYQGTADGA
-895 PHTRPDGSTW
+895 HKRPDGSKWTTVYTAEQTARQGW
-905 STALSILPD
+905 RGENALQLGTALSASKASDEIRVANSLFD
-914 TYESASFAENAQVYS
+914 EWMRSAGHKAVMMKNMDNLQVAVGIGLNDKAIENTFRDGVTVAMLELVQ
-929 VMSNPYQ
+929 P
-936 LTSEQWIAK
+936 K
-945 KLFQGWKTSPG
+945 P
-956 HYANMMDA
+956 
-964 DFTRTAVSVRLTTR
+964 
-978 YGSRSTYE
+978 
-986 TNSMIGIEILS
+986 

>member
-1 MYSRTQR
+1 MMYSRTQR

-65 AEKKAIFTELP
+65 AEKNAIFTELP
-76 AQVTEDVT
+76 AQVTEDVN
-84 YYLVYRKAGSS
+84 YYLVYRKVGSS
-95 ILPQTGANTGVLAG
+95 ILPQTGESTGVLAG

-124 KNQRLVRSAMTL
+124 KNQRMVRSAMTL
-136 TLVGGSIVFT
+136 TLVGGSLVFT

-160 QTQTLTVGTALPDG
+160 QTQTLTVGSALPDG

-179 GYEFVGYLEGQKQSS
+179 GYEFVGYLEGKKQSS
-194 ETSPALPTGLID
+194 ETSPTLPTGSID
-206 KAEEIEN
+206 KAEENEN
-213 LPVQSTQPADENK
+213 LLVQPTQPADENK
-226 SDIPTE
+226 SDIPAEST
-232 PIPSEDK
+232 PSEDK
-239 VTDTPTEPT
+239 ATDASAEQK

-266 PVEETGGGRVIGTE
+266 PVEETGGGQVIGTE

-303 VPGDTETTVT
+303 VPGETETTVT
-313 PGEEQPVSPELPT
+313 PGEEKPVSPELPT

-344 QVTVIKYETSYV
+344 QVTVIKYGTSYV

-361 PAGESKVLTQGV
+361 QAGESKVLTQGV

-385 TNNVETAREIVAVET
+385 TNNVETAREIVATET
-400 IAPVTEVIAY
+400 IEPVTEVIAY

-421 VESLATISFATER
+421 VESLTTISFATER

-447 LVAGVNGQTQTLTK
+447 LVAGVNGQTKTLTK
-461 KVYDSTDVLISEEV
+461 KVYDSTGAVISEEV
-475 VSTEVVAQP
+475 VSTEVIAQP
-484 VTQVIEYGTKPKAVV
+484 VTQVIEYGTKPKSVV

-573 KAVVRYQIRQ
+573 KAVVRYQTRQ

-614 QQTQTYKDT
+614 QQIQTYKDT

-638 EVIQPIKRIVEVGT
+638 EVIQPIKRIVEVGI
-652 KKEKTSQVLTETEVL
+652 KKEETSQVLTETEVL

-701 VTNNRTGQVRE
+701 VTNNRTGQVSE
-712 IREVISETA
+712 TREVISETA
-721 PITEVIAESPIEDGN
+721 PVNEVLVVGTKPASTSLLDKKTLTLDEFMSLTEEQQDAFIAKKGTVPGTTIRTGAT
-736 NSSKDTDGFKGLDDP
+736 KDTLEKVEQLINLDKLNAEFVSLLNAARAAEGLSAVTYAGQGSDA
-751 IKTLKILDIKKGD
+751 
-764 IMFQNANVQFYA
+764 QNAA
-776 DDARQFENKSY
+776 TARAN
-787 GDLLSLSEDERYRL
+787 
-801 AESTINASYLSI
+801 
-813 RPYSDESLFYMW
+813 
-825 LGASDEVVSAFNTG
+825 
-839 QFIDETKVN
+839 
-848 LYFLEYVN
+848 
-856 ADRKLLGIQPLTYD
+856 
-870 PLLLSVASTRSSE
+870 E
-883 MATYGDSQYEGQ
+883 MADHGSLRYQGTADGA
-895 PHTRPDGSTW
+895 HKRPDGSKWTTIY
-905 STALSILPD
+905 TAEQ
-914 TYESASFAENAQVYS
+914 TARQGWRGENALQMGSSLSAYSAINESRIANNLFTEWMNSAGHKAVMMKNLDNLQVA
-929 VMSNPYQ
+929 VGIGLNDKAIE
-936 LTSEQWIAK
+936 TT
-945 KLFQGWKTSPG
+945 FNQGVTVAMLELVEPKP
-956 HYANMMDA
+956 
-964 DFTRTAVSVRLTTR
+964 
-978 YGSRSTYE
+978 
-986 TNSMIGIEILS
+986 

>member
-1 MYSRTQR
+1 MVYSRTQR

-76 AQVTEDVT
+76 AQVTEDVN
-84 YYLVYRKAGSS
+84 YYLVYRKVGSS
-95 ILPQTGANTGVLAG
+95 ILPQTGESTGVLAG
-109 AIGAGLLLVGITVGR
+109 AIGAGLLLVGVTVGR
-124 KNQRLVRSAMTL
+124 KNQRMVRSAMTL
-136 TLVGGSIVFT
+136 TLVGGSLVFT

-160 QTQTLTVGTALPDG
+160 QAQTLTVGAALPDG

-179 GYEFVGYLEGQKQSS
+179 GYEFVGYLEGKKQSR
-194 ETSPALPTGLID
+194 ETSSALPMGSID
-206 KAEEIEN
+206 KAEENEN
-213 LPVQSTQPADENK
+213 LLVQPTQPADENK

-232 PIPSEDK
+232 SIPSEDK
-239 VTDTPTEPT
+239 VTDASAEQK

-266 PVEETGGGRVIGTE
+266 PVEETGGGQVIGTE

-303 VPGDTETTVT
+303 VPGETETTVT
-313 PGEEQPVSPELPT
+313 PGEEKPVSPELPT

-344 QVTVIKYETSYV
+344 QVTVIKYGTSYV

-373 DGKEIVTTKVTY
+373 DGKQTVTTKVTY
-385 TNNVETAREIVAVET
+385 TNNVETAREIVATET
-400 IAPVTEVIAY
+400 IEPVTEVIAY

-421 VESLATISFATER
+421 VESLTTISFATER

-447 LVAGVNGQTQTLTK
+447 LVAGVNGQTKTLTK
-461 KVYDSTDVLISEEV
+461 KVYDSTGAVISEEV
-475 VSTEVVAQP
+475 VSTEVIAQP
-484 VTQVIEYGTKPKAVV
+484 VTQVIEYGTKPKSVV

-528 TLTKGR
+528 TLTEGR

-539 QTYRITKTNGN
+539 QTYRITKTDGN

-573 KAVVRYQIRQ
+573 KAVVRYQTRQ

-614 QQTQTYKDT
+614 QQIQTYKDT

-638 EVIQPIKRIVEVGT
+638 EVIQPIKRIVEVGI
-652 KKEKTSQVLTETEVL
+652 KKEETSQVLTETEVL

-701 VTNNRTGQVRE
+701 VTNNRTGQVSE
-712 IREVISETA
+712 TREVISETA
-721 PITEVIAESPIEDGN
+721 PVNEVLVVGTKPASTSLLDKKTLTLDEFMSLTEEQQDAFIAKKGTVPGTTIRTGAT
-736 NSSKDTDGFKGLDDP
+736 KDTLEKVEQLINLDKLNAEFVSLLNAARAAEGLSAVTYAGQGSDA
-751 IKTLKILDIKKGD
+751 
-764 IMFQNANVQFYA
+764 QNAA
-776 DDARQFENKSY
+776 TARAN
-787 GDLLSLSEDERYRL
+787 
-801 AESTINASYLSI
+801 
-813 RPYSDESLFYMW
+813 
-825 LGASDEVVSAFNTG
+825 
-839 QFIDETKVN
+839 
-848 LYFLEYVN
+848 
-856 ADRKLLGIQPLTYD
+856 
-870 PLLLSVASTRSSE
+870 E
-883 MATYGDSQYEGQ
+883 MADHGSLRYQGTVAGA
-895 PHTRPDGSTW
+895 HMRPDGSKWTTIY
-905 STALSILPD
+905 TAEQ
-914 TYESASFAENAQVYS
+914 TARQGWRGENALQMGSSLSAYSAINESRIANNLFTEWMNSADHKAVMMKNLDNLQVA
-929 VMSNPYQ
+929 VGIGLNDKAIE
-936 LTSEQWIAK
+936 TT
-945 KLFQGWKTSPG
+945 FNQGVTVAMLELVEPKP
-956 HYANMMDA
+956 
-964 DFTRTAVSVRLTTR
+964 
-978 YGSRSTYE
+978 
-986 TNSMIGIEILS
+986 

>member
-1 MYSRTQR
+1 MVYSRTQR

-46 QTKTAEVRYDY
+46 QTKTAEVCYDY

-76 AQVTEDVT
+76 AQVTEDVN
-84 YYLVYRKAGSS
+84 YYLVYRKVGSS
-95 ILPQTGANTGVLAG
+95 ILPQTGESTGVLAG

-124 KNQRLVRSAMTL
+124 KNQRMVRSAMTL
-136 TLVGGSIVFT
+136 TLVGGSLVFT

-160 QTQTLTVGTALPDG
+160 QTQTLTVGSALPDG

-179 GYEFVGYLEGQKQSS
+179 GYEFVGYLEGKKQSR
-194 ETSPALPTGLID
+194 ETSSALPMGSID
-206 KAEEIEN
+206 KAEENEN
-213 LPVQSTQPADENK
+213 LLVQPTQPVDKNK
-226 SDIPTE
+226 SDIPAE
-232 PIPSEDK
+232 S
-239 VTDTPTEPT
+239 T
-248 PSEDKVEEVPA
+248 PSEDKATDASAEQKPSEDEVEEVPA

-266 PVEETGGGRVIGTE
+266 PVEETGGGQVIGTE

-295 PAPVEKPA
+295 PVPVEKPA
-303 VPGDTETTVT
+303 VPGETETTVT
-313 PGEEQPVSPELPT
+313 PGEEKPVSPELPT

-344 QVTVIKYETSYV
+344 QVTVIKYGTSYV

-373 DGKEIVTTKVTY
+373 DGKQTVTTKVTY
-385 TNNVETAREIVAVET
+385 TNNVETAREIVATET
-400 IAPVTEVIAY
+400 IEPVTEVIAY

-421 VESLATISFATER
+421 IESLATTSFATER

-447 LVAGVNGQTQTLTK
+447 LVAGVNGQTKTLTK
-461 KVYDSTDVLISEEV
+461 KVYDSTGAVISEEV
-475 VSTEVVAQP
+475 VRTEVIAQP
-484 VTQVIEYGTKPKAVV
+484 VTQVIEYGTKPKSVV

-573 KAVVRYQIRQ
+573 KAVVRYQTRQ

-614 QQTQTYKDT
+614 QQIQTYKDT

-638 EVIQPIKRIVEVGT
+638 EVIQPIKRIVEVGI
-652 KKEKTSQVLTETEVL
+652 KKEETSQVLTETEVL

-701 VTNNRTGQVRE
+701 VTNNRTGQVSE
-712 IREVISETA
+712 TREVISETA
-721 PITEVIAESPIEDGN
+721 PVNEVLVVGTKPASTSLLDKKTLTLDEFMSLTEEQQDAFIAKKGTVPGTTIRTGAT
-736 NSSKDTDGFKGLDDP
+736 KDTLEKVEQLINLDKLNAEFVSLLNAARAAEGLSAVTYAGQGSDA
-751 IKTLKILDIKKGD
+751 
-764 IMFQNANVQFYA
+764 QNAA
-776 DDARQFENKSY
+776 TARAN
-787 GDLLSLSEDERYRL
+787 
-801 AESTINASYLSI
+801 
-813 RPYSDESLFYMW
+813 
-825 LGASDEVVSAFNTG
+825 
-839 QFIDETKVN
+839 
-848 LYFLEYVN
+848 
-856 ADRKLLGIQPLTYD
+856 
-870 PLLLSVASTRSSE
+870 E
-883 MATYGDSQYEGQ
+883 MADHGSLRYQGTADGA
-895 PHTRPDGSTW
+895 HKRPDGSKWTTIYTAEQTARQGW
-905 STALSILPD
+905 RGENALQLGSALSAYSAID
-914 TYESASFAENAQVYS
+914 ESSIANSLFNEWMNSAGHKAVMMKNLDNLQV
-929 VMSNPYQ
+929 
-936 LTSEQWIAK
+936 
-945 KLFQGWKTSPG
+945 
-956 HYANMMDA
+956 
-964 DFTRTAVSVRLTTR
+964 AVGIGLNDKAIETTFR
-978 YGSRSTYE
+978 NGVTVAMLE
-986 TNSMIGIEILS
+986 LVEPKP

>member
-1 MYSRTQR
+1 MVYSRTQR

-65 AEKKAIFTELP
+65 AEKNAIFTELP
-76 AQVTEDVT
+76 AQVIEDVN
-84 YYLVYRKAGSS
+84 YYLVYRKVGSS
-95 ILPQTGANTGVLAG
+95 VLPQTGESTGVLAG

-124 KNQRLVRSAMTL
+124 KNQRMVRSAMTL
-136 TLVGGSIVFT
+136 TLVGGSLVFT

-160 QTQTLTVGTALPDG
+160 QAQTLTVGAALPDG

-179 GYEFVGYLEGQKQSS
+179 GYEFVGYLEGKKQSS
-194 ETSPALPTGLID
+194 DTSPTLPTGSID
-206 KAEEIEN
+206 KAEENEN
-213 LPVQSTQPADENK
+213 LLVQPTQPADKNK
-226 SDIPTE
+226 SDIPAEST
-232 PIPSEDK
+232 PSEDK
-239 VTDTPTEPT
+239 ATDASAEQK

-266 PVEETGGGRVIGTE
+266 PVEETGGGQVIGTE
-280 DKVISETEKPVQPEI
+280 DKVISETEKSVQPEI
-295 PAPVEKPA
+295 PASVEKPA
-303 VPGDTETTVT
+303 VPGETETTVT
-313 PGEEQPVSPELPT
+313 PGEEKPVSPELPT

-344 QVTVIKYETSYV
+344 QVTVIKYGTSYV

-373 DGKEIVTTKVTY
+373 DGKQTVTTKVTY
-385 TNNVETAREIVAVET
+385 TNNVETAREIVATET
-400 IAPVTEVIAY
+400 IEPVTEVIAY
-410 NDEVSKNREEL
+410 NDEISKNREEL
-421 VESLATISFATER
+421 IESLTTISFATER

-447 LVAGVNGQTQTLTK
+447 LVAGVNGQTKTLTK
-461 KVYDSTDVLISEEV
+461 KVYDSTGAVISEEV
-475 VSTEVVAQP
+475 VSTEVIAQP
-484 VTQVIEYGTKPKAVV
+484 VTQVIEYGTKPKSVV

-573 KAVVRYQIRQ
+573 KAVVRYQTRQ

-614 QQTQTYKDT
+614 QQIQTYKDT

-638 EVIQPIKRIVEVGT
+638 EVIQPIKRIVEVGI
-652 KKEKTSQVLTETEVL
+652 KKEETSQVLTETEVL

-701 VTNNRTGQVRE
+701 VTNNRTGQVSE
-712 IREVISETA
+712 TREVISETA
-721 PITEVIAESPIEDGN
+721 PVNEVLVVGTKPASTSLLDKKTLTLDEFMSLTEEQQDAFIAKKGTVPGTTIRTGAT
-736 NSSKDTDGFKGLDDP
+736 KDTLEKVEQLINLDKLNAEFVSLLNAARAAEGLSAVTYAGQGSDA
-751 IKTLKILDIKKGD
+751 
-764 IMFQNANVQFYA
+764 QNAA
-776 DDARQFENKSY
+776 TARAN
-787 GDLLSLSEDERYRL
+787 
-801 AESTINASYLSI
+801 
-813 RPYSDESLFYMW
+813 
-825 LGASDEVVSAFNTG
+825 
-839 QFIDETKVN
+839 
-848 LYFLEYVN
+848 
-856 ADRKLLGIQPLTYD
+856 
-870 PLLLSVASTRSSE
+870 E
-883 MATYGDSQYEGQ
+883 MADHGSLRYQGTADGA
-895 PHTRPDGSTW
+895 HKRPDGSKWTTIYTAEQTARQGW
-905 STALSILPD
+905 RGENALQFGTALTARMAANETELASDLFD
-914 TYESASFAENAQVYS
+914 EWMRSAGHKAVMMKNLDNLQVA
-929 VMSNPYQ
+929 VGIGLNDKAIE
-936 LTSEQWIAK
+936 TT
-945 KLFQGWKTSPG
+945 FNQGVTVAMLELVEPKP
-956 HYANMMDA
+956 
-964 DFTRTAVSVRLTTR
+964 
-978 YGSRSTYE
+978 
-986 TNSMIGIEILS
+986 

>member
-1 MYSRTQR
+1 MVYSRTQR

-65 AEKKAIFTELP
+65 AEKNAIFTELP
-76 AQVTEDVT
+76 AQVIEDVN
-84 YYLVYRKAGSS
+84 YYLVYRKVGSS
-95 ILPQTGANTGVLAG
+95 VLPQTGESTGVLAG

-124 KNQRLVRSAMTL
+124 KNQRMVRSAMTL
-136 TLVGGSIVFT
+136 TLVGGSLVFT

-160 QTQTLTVGTALPDG
+160 QAQTLTVGAALPDG

-179 GYEFVGYLEGQKQSS
+179 GYEFVGYLEGKKQSS
-194 ETSPALPTGLID
+194 DTSPTLPTGSID
-206 KAEEIEN
+206 KAEENEN
-213 LPVQSTQPADENK
+213 LLVQPTQPADKNK
-226 SDIPTE
+226 SDIPAEST
-232 PIPSEDK
+232 PSEDK
-239 VTDTPTEPT
+239 ATDASAEQK

-266 PVEETGGGRVIGTE
+266 PVEETGGGQVIGTE
-280 DKVISETEKPVQPEI
+280 DKVISETEKSVQPEI
-295 PAPVEKPA
+295 PASVEKPA
-303 VPGDTETTVT
+303 VPGETETTVT
-313 PGEEQPVSPELPT
+313 PGEEKPVSPELPT

-344 QVTVIKYETSYV
+344 QVTVIKYGTSYV

-373 DGKEIVTTKVTY
+373 DGKQTVTTKVTY
-385 TNNVETAREIVAVET
+385 TNNVETAREIVATET
-400 IAPVTEVIAY
+400 IEPVTEVIAY
-410 NDEVSKNREEL
+410 NDEISKNREEL
-421 VESLATISFATER
+421 VESLTTISFATER

-447 LVAGVNGQTQTLTK
+447 LVAGVNGQTKTLTK
-461 KVYDSTDVLISEEV
+461 KVYDSTGAVISEEV
-475 VSTEVVAQP
+475 VSTEVIAQP
-484 VTQVIEYGTKPKAVV
+484 VTQVIEYGTKPKSVV

-573 KAVVRYQIRQ
+573 KAVVRYQTRQ

-614 QQTQTYKDT
+614 QQIQTYKDT

-638 EVIQPIKRIVEVGT
+638 EVIQPIKRIVEVGI
-652 KKEKTSQVLTETEVL
+652 KKEETSQVLTETEVL

-701 VTNNRTGQVRE
+701 VTNNRTGQVSE
-712 IREVISETA
+712 TREVISETA
-721 PITEVIAESPIEDGN
+721 PVNEVLVVGTKPASTSLLDKKTLTLDEFMSLTEEQQDAFIAKKGTVPGTTIRTGAT
-736 NSSKDTDGFKGLDDP
+736 KDTLEKVEQLINLDKLNAEFVSLLNAARAAEGLSAVTYAGQGSDA
-751 IKTLKILDIKKGD
+751 
-764 IMFQNANVQFYA
+764 QNAA
-776 DDARQFENKSY
+776 TARAN
-787 GDLLSLSEDERYRL
+787 
-801 AESTINASYLSI
+801 
-813 RPYSDESLFYMW
+813 
-825 LGASDEVVSAFNTG
+825 
-839 QFIDETKVN
+839 
-848 LYFLEYVN
+848 
-856 ADRKLLGIQPLTYD
+856 
-870 PLLLSVASTRSSE
+870 E
-883 MATYGDSQYEGQ
+883 MADHGSLRYQGTADGA
-895 PHTRPDGSTW
+895 HKRPDGSKWTTIY
-905 STALSILPD
+905 TAEQ
-914 TYESASFAENAQVYS
+914 TARQGWRGENALQMGSSLSAYSAINESRIANNLFTEWMNSAGHKAVMMKNLDNLQVA
-929 VMSNPYQ
+929 VGIGLNDKAIE
-936 LTSEQWIAK
+936 TT
-945 KLFQGWKTSPG
+945 FNQGVTVAMLELVEPKP
-956 HYANMMDA
+956 
-964 DFTRTAVSVRLTTR
+964 
-978 YGSRSTYE
+978 
-986 TNSMIGIEILS
+986 

>member
-1 MYSRTQR
+1 MVYSRTQR

-65 AEKKAIFTELP
+65 AEKKVIFTELP
-76 AQVTEDVT
+76 AQVTEDVN
-84 YYLVYRKAGSS
+84 YYLVYRKAESS
-95 ILPQTGANTGVLAG
+95 ILPQTGESTGVLAG

-124 KNQRLVRSAMTL
+124 KNQRMVRSAMTL
-136 TLVGGSIVFT
+136 TMVGGSLVFT

-160 QTQTLTVGTALPDG
+160 QTQTLTVGAALPDG

-179 GYEFVGYLEGQKQSS
+179 GYEFVGYLEGQKQSR
-194 ETSPALPTGLID
+194 ETSPALPTSSID
-206 KAEEIEN
+206 MAEENEH
-213 LPVQSTQPADENK
+213 LPVQPTQPADENNAY
-226 SDIPTE
+226 SPTTS
-232 PIPSEDK
+232 IPSEDK
-239 VTDTPTEPT
+239 VTDIPTEPT

-266 PVEETGGGRVIGTE
+266 TVEETGGGQVIGTE
-280 DKVISETEKPVQPEI
+280 DKVISETEKPVQPEV

-303 VPGDTETTVT
+303 VPGGTETTVT
-313 PGEEQPVSPELPT
+313 PGEEKPVSPELPT
-326 NPAEPDRPVD
+326 NPAEPNRPVD

-344 QVTVIKYETSYV
+344 QVTVIKYGTSYV

-373 DGKEIVTTKVTY
+373 DGKQTVTTKVTY
-385 TNNVETAREIVAVET
+385 TNNVETAREIVSTET
-400 IAPVTEVIAY
+400 IEPVTEVIAY

-421 VESLATISFATER
+421 IESLATISFATER

-447 LVAGVNGQTQTLTK
+447 LVAGVNGQTKTLTK
-461 KVYDSTDVLISEEV
+461 KVYDSTGAVISEEV
-475 VSTEVVAQP
+475 VSTEVIAKP
-484 VTQVIEYGTKPKAVV
+484 VTQVIEYGTKPKSVV

-550 ETARELVKEERVE
+550 ETARELVKEKRVE

-573 KAVVRYQIRQ
+573 KAVVRYQTRQ
-583 ETSVIPF
+583 ETSLIPF

-638 EVIQPIKRIVEVGT
+638 EVIQPIKRIVEVGIR
-652 KKEKTSQVLTETEVL
+652 KEETSQVLTETEVL

-701 VTNNRTGQVRE
+701 VTNNRTGQVSE
-712 IREVISETA
+712 TREVITEAA
-721 PITEVIAESPIEDGN
+721 PVNEVLVVGTKPAST
-736 NSSKDTDGFKGLDDP
+736 SLLDK
-751 IKTLKILDIKKGD
+751 KTLTLDEFMSLTEEQQDTFIAKKGTVPGTTIRTGATKEILEKVETLVNLKKLND
-764 IMFQNANVQFYA
+764 EFV
-776 DDARQFENKSY
+776 R
-787 GDLLSLSEDERYRL
+787 LLNQVRL
-801 AESTINASYLSI
+801 AEGLSSVSYGGLDSLVQSTA
-813 RPYSDESLFYMW
+813 
-825 LGASDEVVSAFNTG
+825 T
-839 QFIDETKVN
+839 
-848 LYFLEYVN
+848 
-856 ADRKLLGIQPLTYD
+856 
-870 PLLLSVASTRSSE
+870 TRANE
-883 MATYGDSQYEGQ
+883 MADHGSLRYQGTEDGK
-895 PHTRPDGSTW
+895 HKRPDGSHWMTIYTSEQTARQGW
-905 STALSILPD
+905 RGENAYQLGTALSAYSAINEIHLANSLF
-914 TYESASFAENAQVYS
+914 TGWMESEGHKAVMMKNLDNLQVA
-929 VMSNPYQ
+929 VGIGLNDKAIEG
-936 LTSEQWIAK
+936 T
-945 KLFQGWKTSPG
+945 FNQGVTVAMLELVQPKPQK
-956 HYANMMDA
+956 N
-964 DFTRTAVSVRLTTR
+964 
-978 YGSRSTYE
+978 
-986 TNSMIGIEILS
+986 

>member
-1 MYSRTQR
+1 MVYSRTQR

-65 AEKKAIFTELP
+65 VEKKAIFTELP
-76 AQVTEDVT
+76 AQVTEDVN
-84 YYLVYRKAGSS
+84 YYLVYRKVGSS
-95 ILPQTGANTGVLAG
+95 ILPQTGESTGVLAG

-136 TLVGGSIVFT
+136 TLVGGSLVFT

-160 QTQTLTVGTALPDG
+160 QTQTLTVGAALPDG

-179 GYEFVGYLEGQKQSS
+179 GYEFVGYLEGKKQSS
-194 ETSPALPTGLID
+194 ETSPTLPTGSID
-206 KAEEIEN
+206 KAEENEN
-213 LPVQSTQPADENK
+213 LPVQPTQPVDENK
-226 SDIPTE
+226 SDIPAEST
-232 PIPSEDK
+232 PSEDK
-239 VTDTPTEPT
+239 VTDASAEQK
-248 PSEDKVEEVPA
+248 PSEDKVEEVPV

-266 PVEETGGGRVIGTE
+266 PVEETGSGQVIGTE
-280 DKVISETEKPVQPEI
+280 DKVISETGKPVQPEI

-303 VPGDTETTVT
+303 VPGETETTVI
-313 PGEEQPVSPELPT
+313 PGEEKPVSPELPT

-344 QVTVIKYETSYV
+344 QVTVIKYGTSYV

-373 DGKEIVTTKVTY
+373 DGKQTVTTKVTY
-385 TNNVETAREIVAVET
+385 TNNVETAREIVVTET
-400 IAPVTEVIAY
+400 IGPVTEVIAY

-421 VESLATISFATER
+421 IESLTTVSFATER

-447 LVAGVNGQTQTLTK
+447 LVAGVNGQTKTLTK
-461 KVYDSTDVLISEEV
+461 KVYDSTGAVISEEV
-475 VSTEVVAQP
+475 VSTEVVTQP
-484 VTQVIEYGTKPKAVV
+484 VTQVIEYGTKPKSVV

-573 KAVVRYQIRQ
+573 KAVVRYQTRQ

-638 EVIQPIKRIVEVGT
+638 EVIQPIKRIVEVGI
-652 KKEKTSQVLTETEVL
+652 KKEETSQVLTETEVL

-701 VTNNRTGQVRE
+701 VTNNRTGQVSE
-712 IREVISETA
+712 NREVISETA
-721 PITEVIAESPIEDGN
+721 PVNEVLVVGTKLASTSLLDKKTLTLDEFMSLTEEQQDAFIAKKGTVPGTTIRTGAT
-736 NSSKDTDGFKGLDDP
+736 KDTLEKVESLINLDKLNAEFVNLLNAARAAEGLSAVTYAGQGSDA
-751 IKTLKILDIKKGD
+751 
-764 IMFQNANVQFYA
+764 QNAA
-776 DDARQFENKSY
+776 TARAN
-787 GDLLSLSEDERYRL
+787 
-801 AESTINASYLSI
+801 
-813 RPYSDESLFYMW
+813 
-825 LGASDEVVSAFNTG
+825 
-839 QFIDETKVN
+839 
-848 LYFLEYVN
+848 
-856 ADRKLLGIQPLTYD
+856 
-870 PLLLSVASTRSSE
+870 E
-883 MATYGDSQYEGQ
+883 MADHGSLRYQGTIAGA
-895 PHTRPDGSTW
+895 HMRPDGSKWTTIYTAEQVARQGW
-905 STALSILPD
+905 RGENALQLGSALSAYSAIDESRIANSLF
-914 TYESASFAENAQVYS
+914 TEWMNSASHKAVMMKDLDNLQV
-929 VMSNPYQ
+929 
-936 LTSEQWIAK
+936 
-945 KLFQGWKTSPG
+945 
-956 HYANMMDA
+956 
-964 DFTRTAVSVRLTTR
+964 AVGIGLNDKAIDTTFR
-978 YGSRSTYE
+978 NGVTVAMLE
-986 TNSMIGIEILS
+986 LVEPKP

>member
-1 MYSRTQR
+1 MVYSRTQR

-76 AQVTEDVT
+76 AQVTEDVN
-84 YYLVYRKAGSS
+84 YYLVYRKVGSS
-95 ILPQTGANTGVLAG
+95 ILPQTGESTGVLAG
-109 AIGAGLLLVGITVGR
+109 AIGAGLLLVGVTVGR
-124 KNQRLVRSAMTL
+124 KNQRMVRSAMTL
-136 TLVGGSIVFT
+136 TLVGGSLVFT

-160 QTQTLTVGTALPDG
+160 QAQTLTVGAALPDG

-179 GYEFVGYLEGQKQSS
+179 GYEFVGYLEGKKQSR
-194 ETSPALPTGLID
+194 ETSPTLPTGSID
-206 KAEEIEN
+206 KAEENEN
-213 LPVQSTQPADENK
+213 LLVQPTQPADKNK
-226 SDIPTE
+226 SDIPAEST
-232 PIPSEDK
+232 PSEDK
-239 VTDTPTEPT
+239 ATDASAEQK

-266 PVEETGGGRVIGTE
+266 PVEETGGGQVIGTE
-280 DKVISETEKPVQPEI
+280 DKVISETEKSVQPEI
-295 PAPVEKPA
+295 PASVEKPA
-303 VPGDTETTVT
+303 VPGETETTVT
-313 PGEEQPVSPELPT
+313 PGEEKPVSPELPT

-344 QVTVIKYETSYV
+344 QVTVIKYGTSYV

-373 DGKEIVTTKVTY
+373 DGKQTVTTKVTY
-385 TNNVETAREIVAVET
+385 TNNVETAREIVATET
-400 IAPVTEVIAY
+400 IEPVTEVIAY
-410 NDEVSKNREEL
+410 NDEVSKNLEEL
-421 VESLATISFATER
+421 IESLTTISFATER

-447 LVAGVNGQTQTLTK
+447 LVAGVNGQTKTLTK
-461 KVYDSTDVLISEEV
+461 KVYDSTGAVISEEV
-475 VSTEVVAQP
+475 VSTEVIAQP
-484 VTQVIEYGTKPKAVV
+484 VTQVIEYGTKPKSVV

-573 KAVVRYQIRQ
+573 KAVVRYQTRQ

-638 EVIQPIKRIVEVGT
+638 EVIQPIKRIVEVGI
-652 KKEKTSQVLTETEVL
+652 KKEETSQVLTETEVL

-675 DPNLPEGETKI
+675 DPNFPEGETKI

-701 VTNNRTGQVRE
+701 VTNNRTGQVSE
-712 IREVISETA
+712 TREVISETA
-721 PITEVIAESPIEDGN
+721 PVNEVLVVGTKPAST
-736 NSSKDTDGFKGLDDP
+736 SLLDK
-751 IKTLKILDIKKGD
+751 KTLTLDEFMSLTEEQQDAFIAKKGGVTGTSIRGGATKETFEKVETLINLD
-764 IMFQNANVQFYA
+764 KLNAEFVRLLNAARAAEGLSAVTYAGQGSDAQNAA
-776 DDARQFENKSY
+776 TARAN
-787 GDLLSLSEDERYRL
+787 
-801 AESTINASYLSI
+801 
-813 RPYSDESLFYMW
+813 
-825 LGASDEVVSAFNTG
+825 
-839 QFIDETKVN
+839 
-848 LYFLEYVN
+848 
-856 ADRKLLGIQPLTYD
+856 
-870 PLLLSVASTRSSE
+870 E
-883 MATYGDSQYEGQ
+883 MADHGSLRYQGVPAGA
-895 PHTRPDGSTW
+895 HKRPDGSHWTTIYTAEQTARQGW
-905 STALSILPD
+905 RGENALQFGTALTARMAANETELASDLFD
-914 TYESASFAENAQVYS
+914 EWMRSAGHKAVMMKNLDDLQVA
-929 VMSNPYQ
+929 VGIGLNDKAIE
-936 LTSEQWIAK
+936 TT
-945 KLFQGWKTSPG
+945 FNQGVTVAMLELVEPKP
-956 HYANMMDA
+956 
-964 DFTRTAVSVRLTTR
+964 
-978 YGSRSTYE
+978 
-986 TNSMIGIEILS
+986 

>member
-1 MYSRTQR
+1 MVYSRTQR

-65 AEKKAIFTELP
+65 VEKKAIFTELP
-76 AQVTEDVT
+76 AQVTEDVN
-84 YYLVYRKAGSS
+84 YYLVYRKVGSS
-95 ILPQTGANTGVLAG
+95 ILPQTGESTGVLAG

-136 TLVGGSIVFT
+136 TLVGGSLVFT

-160 QTQTLTVGTALPDG
+160 QTQTLTVGAALPDG

-179 GYEFVGYLEGQKQSS
+179 GYEFVGYLEGKKQSS
-194 ETSPALPTGLID
+194 ETSPTLPTGSID
-206 KAEEIEN
+206 KAEENEN
-213 LPVQSTQPADENK
+213 LPVQPTQPVDENK
-226 SDIPTE
+226 SDIPAEST
-232 PIPSEDK
+232 PSEDK
-239 VTDTPTEPT
+239 VTDASAEQK
-248 PSEDKVEEVPA
+248 PSEDKVEEVPV

-266 PVEETGGGRVIGTE
+266 PVEETGSGQVIGTE
-280 DKVISETEKPVQPEI
+280 DKVISETGKPVQPEI

-303 VPGDTETTVT
+303 VPGETETTVI
-313 PGEEQPVSPELPT
+313 PGEEKPVSPELPT

-344 QVTVIKYETSYV
+344 QVTVIKYGTSYV

-373 DGKEIVTTKVTY
+373 DGKQTVTTKVTY
-385 TNNVETAREIVAVET
+385 TNNVETAREIVATET
-400 IAPVTEVIAY
+400 IEPVTEVIAY

-421 VESLATISFATER
+421 IESLTTVSFATER

-447 LVAGVNGQTQTLTK
+447 LVAGVNGQTKTLTK
-461 KVYDSTDVLISEEV
+461 KVYDSTGAVISEEV
-475 VSTEVVAQP
+475 VSTEVVTQP
-484 VTQVIEYGTKPKAVV
+484 VTQVIEYGTKPKYVV

-573 KAVVRYQIRQ
+573 KAVVRYQTRQ

-638 EVIQPIKRIVEVGT
+638 EVIQPIKRIVEVGI
-652 KKEKTSQVLTETEVL
+652 KKEETSQVLTETEVL

-701 VTNNRTGQVRE
+701 VTNNRTGQVSE
-712 IREVISETA
+712 TREVISETA
-721 PITEVIAESPIEDGN
+721 PVNEVLVVGTKPASTSLLDKKTLTLDEFMSLTEEQQDAFIAKKGTVPGTTIRTGAT
-736 NSSKDTDGFKGLDDP
+736 KDTLEKVESLINLDKLNAEFVNLLNAARAAEGLSAVTYAGQGSDA
-751 IKTLKILDIKKGD
+751 
-764 IMFQNANVQFYA
+764 QNAA
-776 DDARQFENKSY
+776 TARAN
-787 GDLLSLSEDERYRL
+787 
-801 AESTINASYLSI
+801 
-813 RPYSDESLFYMW
+813 
-825 LGASDEVVSAFNTG
+825 
-839 QFIDETKVN
+839 
-848 LYFLEYVN
+848 
-856 ADRKLLGIQPLTYD
+856 
-870 PLLLSVASTRSSE
+870 E
-883 MATYGDSQYEGQ
+883 MADHGSLRYQGTIAGA
-895 PHTRPDGSTW
+895 HMRPDGSKWTTIYTAEQVARQGW
-905 STALSILPD
+905 RGENALQLGSALSAYSAIDESRIANSLF
-914 TYESASFAENAQVYS
+914 TEWMNSASHKAVMMKDLDNLQV
-929 VMSNPYQ
+929 
-936 LTSEQWIAK
+936 
-945 KLFQGWKTSPG
+945 
-956 HYANMMDA
+956 
-964 DFTRTAVSVRLTTR
+964 AVGIGLNDKAIDTTFR
-978 YGSRSTYE
+978 NGVTVAMLE
-986 TNSMIGIEILS
+986 LVEPKP

>member
-1 MYSRTQR
+1 MVYSRTQR

-76 AQVTEDVT
+76 AQVTEDVN
-84 YYLVYRKAGSS
+84 YYLVYRKVGSS
-95 ILPQTGANTGVLAG
+95 ILPQTGESTGVLAG
-109 AIGAGLLLVGITVGR
+109 AIGAGLLLVGVTVGR
-124 KNQRLVRSAMTL
+124 KNQRMVRSAMTL
-136 TLVGGSIVFT
+136 TLVGGSLVFT

-160 QTQTLTVGTALPDG
+160 QTQTLTVGSALPDG

-179 GYEFVGYLEGQKQSS
+179 GYEFVGYLEGKKQSS
-194 ETSPALPTGLID
+194 DTSPTLPTGSID
-206 KAEEIEN
+206 KAEENEN
-213 LPVQSTQPADENK
+213 LLVQPTQPADKNK
-226 SDIPTE
+226 SDIPAEST
-232 PIPSEDK
+232 PSEDK
-239 VTDTPTEPT
+239 ATDASAEQK

-266 PVEETGGGRVIGTE
+266 PVEETGGGQVIGTE
-280 DKVISETEKPVQPEI
+280 DKVISETEKSVQPEI
-295 PAPVEKPA
+295 PASVEKPA
-303 VPGDTETTVT
+303 VPGETETTVT
-313 PGEEQPVSPELPT
+313 PGEEKPVSPELPT

-344 QVTVIKYETSYV
+344 QVTVIKYGTSYV

-373 DGKEIVTTKVTY
+373 DGKQTVTTKVTY
-385 TNNVETAREIVAVET
+385 TNNVETAREIVATET
-400 IAPVTEVIAY
+400 IEPVTEVIAY
-410 NDEVSKNREEL
+410 NDEISKNREEL
-421 VESLATISFATER
+421 VESLTTISFATER

-447 LVAGVNGQTQTLTK
+447 LVAGVNGQTKTLTK
-461 KVYDSTDVLISEEV
+461 KVYDSTGAVISEEV
-475 VSTEVVAQP
+475 VSTEVIAQP
-484 VTQVIEYGTKPKAVV
+484 VTQVIEYGTKPKSVV

-573 KAVVRYQIRQ
+573 KAVVRYQTRQ

-614 QQTQTYKDT
+614 QQIQTYKDT

-638 EVIQPIKRIVEVGT
+638 EVIQPIKRIVEVGI
-652 KKEKTSQVLTETEVL
+652 KKEETSQVLTETEVL

-701 VTNNRTGQVRE
+701 VTNNRTGQVSE
-712 IREVISETA
+712 TREVISETA
-721 PITEVIAESPIEDGN
+721 PVNEVLVVGTKPASTSLLDKKTLTLDEFMSLTEEQQDAFIAKKGTVPGTTIRTGAT
-736 NSSKDTDGFKGLDDP
+736 KDTLEKVEQLINLDKLNAEFVSLLNAARAAEGLSAVTYAGQGSDA
-751 IKTLKILDIKKGD
+751 
-764 IMFQNANVQFYA
+764 QNAA
-776 DDARQFENKSY
+776 TARAN
-787 GDLLSLSEDERYRL
+787 
-801 AESTINASYLSI
+801 
-813 RPYSDESLFYMW
+813 
-825 LGASDEVVSAFNTG
+825 
-839 QFIDETKVN
+839 
-848 LYFLEYVN
+848 
-856 ADRKLLGIQPLTYD
+856 
-870 PLLLSVASTRSSE
+870 E
-883 MATYGDSQYEGQ
+883 MADHGSLRYQGTADGA
-895 PHTRPDGSTW
+895 HKRPDGSKWTTIY
-905 STALSILPD
+905 TAEQ
-914 TYESASFAENAQVYS
+914 TARQGWRGENALQMGSSLSAYSAINESRIANNLFTEWMNSAGHKAVMMKNLDNLQVA
-929 VMSNPYQ
+929 VGIGLNDKAIE
-936 LTSEQWIAK
+936 TT
-945 KLFQGWKTSPG
+945 FNQGVTVAMLELVEPKP
-956 HYANMMDA
+956 
-964 DFTRTAVSVRLTTR
+964 
-978 YGSRSTYE
+978 
-986 TNSMIGIEILS
+986 

>member
-1 MYSRTQR
+1 MVYSRTQR

-65 AEKKAIFTELP
+65 AEKNAIFTELP
-76 AQVTEDVT
+76 AQVIEDVN
-84 YYLVYRKAGSS
+84 YYLVYRKVGSS
-95 ILPQTGANTGVLAG
+95 VLPQTGESTGVLAG

-124 KNQRLVRSAMTL
+124 KNQRMVRSAMTL
-136 TLVGGSIVFT
+136 TLVGGSLVFT

-160 QTQTLTVGTALPDG
+160 QAQTLTVGAALPDG

-179 GYEFVGYLEGQKQSS
+179 GYEFVGYLEGKKQSS
-194 ETSPALPTGLID
+194 DTSPTLPTGSID
-206 KAEEIEN
+206 KAEENEN
-213 LPVQSTQPADENK
+213 LLVQPTQPADKNK
-226 SDIPTE
+226 SDIPAEST
-232 PIPSEDK
+232 PSEDK
-239 VTDTPTEPT
+239 ATDASAEQK

-266 PVEETGGGRVIGTE
+266 PVEETGGGQVIGTE
-280 DKVISETEKPVQPEI
+280 DKVISETEKSVQPEI
-295 PAPVEKPA
+295 PASVEKPA
-303 VPGDTETTVT
+303 VPGETETTVT
-313 PGEEQPVSPELPT
+313 PGEEKPVSPELPT

-344 QVTVIKYETSYV
+344 QVTVIKYGTSYV

-373 DGKEIVTTKVTY
+373 DGKQTVTTKVTY
-385 TNNVETAREIVAVET
+385 TNNVETAREIVATET
-400 IAPVTEVIAY
+400 IEPVTEVIAY

-421 VESLATISFATER
+421 IESLTTISFATER

-447 LVAGVNGQTQTLTK
+447 LVAGVNGQTKTLTK
-461 KVYDSTDVLISEEV
+461 KVYDSTGAVISEEV
-475 VSTEVVAQP
+475 VSTEVIAQP
-484 VTQVIEYGTKPKAVV
+484 VTQVIEYGTKPKSVV

-573 KAVVRYQIRQ
+573 KAVVRYQTRQ

-638 EVIQPIKRIVEVGT
+638 EVIQPIKRIVEVGI
-652 KKEKTSQVLTETEVL
+652 KKEETSQVLTETEVL

-675 DPNLPEGETKI
+675 DPNFPEGETKI

-701 VTNNRTGQVRE
+701 VTNNRTGQVSE
-712 IREVISETA
+712 TREVISETA
-721 PITEVIAESPIEDGN
+721 PVNEVLVVGTKPASTSLLDKKTLTLDEFMSLTEEQQDAFIAKKGTVPGTTIRTGAT
-736 NSSKDTDGFKGLDDP
+736 KDTLEKVEQLINLDKLNSEFISLLNTARAAEGLSAVTYAGQGSDA
-751 IKTLKILDIKKGD
+751 
-764 IMFQNANVQFYA
+764 QNAATARANEMA
-776 DDARQFENKSY
+776 DH
-787 GDLLSLSEDERYRL
+787 GSLSYQGTAD
-801 AESTINASYLSI
+801 
-813 RPYSDESLFYMW
+813 
-825 LGASDEVVSAFNTG
+825 GAH
-839 QFIDETKVN
+839 K
-848 LYFLEYVN
+848 
-856 ADRKLLGIQPLTYD
+856 
-870 PLLLSVASTRSSE
+870 
-883 MATYGDSQYEGQ
+883 
-895 PHTRPDGSTW
+895 RPDGSKWTTIYTAEQTARQGW
-905 STALSILPD
+905 RGENALQLGSALSAYSAID
-914 TYESASFAENAQVYS
+914 ESRIANSLFNEWMNSAGHKAVMMKNLDNLQV
-929 VMSNPYQ
+929 
-936 LTSEQWIAK
+936 
-945 KLFQGWKTSPG
+945 
-956 HYANMMDA
+956 
-964 DFTRTAVSVRLTTR
+964 AVGIGLNDKAIETTFR
-978 YGSRSTYE
+978 NGVTVAMLE
-986 TNSMIGIEILS
+986 LVEPKP

>member
-1 MYSRTQR
+1 MVYSRTQR

-65 AEKKAIFTELP
+65 VEKKAIFTELP
-76 AQVTEDVT
+76 AQVTEDVN
-84 YYLVYRKAGSS
+84 YYLVYRKVGSS
-95 ILPQTGANTGVLAG
+95 ILPQTGESTGVLAG
-109 AIGAGLLLVGITVGR
+109 AIGAGFLLVGITVGR

-136 TLVGGSIVFT
+136 TLVGGSLVFT

-160 QTQTLTVGTALPDG
+160 QTQTLTVGAALPDG

-179 GYEFVGYLEGQKQSS
+179 GYEFVGYLEGKKQSS
-194 ETSPALPTGLID
+194 ETSPTLPTGSID
-206 KAEEIEN
+206 KAEENEN
-213 LPVQSTQPADENK
+213 LPVQPTQPVDENK
-226 SDIPTE
+226 SDIPAEST
-232 PIPSEDK
+232 PSEDK
-239 VTDTPTEPT
+239 VTDASAEQK
-248 PSEDKVEEVPA
+248 PSEDKVEEVPV

-266 PVEETGGGRVIGTE
+266 PVEETGSGQVIGTE
-280 DKVISETEKPVQPEI
+280 DKVISETGKPVQPEI

-303 VPGDTETTVT
+303 VPGETETTVI
-313 PGEEQPVSPELPT
+313 PGEEKPVSPELPT

-344 QVTVIKYETSYV
+344 QVTVIKYGTSYV

-373 DGKEIVTTKVTY
+373 DGKQTVTTKVTY
-385 TNNVETAREIVAVET
+385 TNNVETAREIVATET
-400 IAPVTEVIAY
+400 IEPVTEVIAY
-410 NDEVSKNREEL
+410 NDEVSKKREEL
-421 VESLATISFATER
+421 IESLTTVSFATER

-447 LVAGVNGQTQTLTK
+447 LVAGVNGQTKTLTK
-461 KVYDSTDVLISEEV
+461 KVYDSTGAVISEEV
-475 VSTEVVAQP
+475 VSTEVVTQP
-484 VTQVIEYGTKPKAVV
+484 VTQVIEYGTKPKSVV

-573 KAVVRYQIRQ
+573 KAVVRYQTRQ

-638 EVIQPIKRIVEVGT
+638 EVIQPIKRIVEVGI
-652 KKEKTSQVLTETEVL
+652 KKEETSQVLTETEVL

-701 VTNNRTGQVRE
+701 VTNNRTGQVSE
-712 IREVISETA
+712 NREVISETA
-721 PITEVIAESPIEDGN
+721 PVNEVLVVGTKPASTSLLDKKTLTLDEFMSLTEEQQDAFIAKKGTVPGTTIRTGAT
-736 NSSKDTDGFKGLDDP
+736 KDTLEKVESLINLDKLNAEFVNLLNAARAAEGLSAVTYAGQGSDA
-751 IKTLKILDIKKGD
+751 
-764 IMFQNANVQFYA
+764 QNAA
-776 DDARQFENKSY
+776 TARAN
-787 GDLLSLSEDERYRL
+787 
-801 AESTINASYLSI
+801 
-813 RPYSDESLFYMW
+813 
-825 LGASDEVVSAFNTG
+825 
-839 QFIDETKVN
+839 
-848 LYFLEYVN
+848 
-856 ADRKLLGIQPLTYD
+856 
-870 PLLLSVASTRSSE
+870 E
-883 MATYGDSQYEGQ
+883 MADHGSLRYQGTIAGA
-895 PHTRPDGSTW
+895 HMRPDGSKWTTIYTAEQVARQGW
-905 STALSILPD
+905 RGENALQLGSALSAYSAIDESRIANSLF
-914 TYESASFAENAQVYS
+914 TEWMNSASHKAVMMKDLDNLQV
-929 VMSNPYQ
+929 
-936 LTSEQWIAK
+936 
-945 KLFQGWKTSPG
+945 
-956 HYANMMDA
+956 
-964 DFTRTAVSVRLTTR
+964 AVGIGLNDKAIDTTFR
-978 YGSRSTYE
+978 NGVTVAMLE
-986 TNSMIGIEILS
+986 LVEPKP

>member
-1 MYSRTQR
+1 MVYSRTQR

-76 AQVTEDVT
+76 AQVTEDVN
-84 YYLVYRKAGSS
+84 YYLVYRKVGSS
-95 ILPQTGANTGVLAG
+95 ILPQTGESTGVLAG

-124 KNQRLVRSAMTL
+124 KNQRMVRSAMTL
-136 TLVGGSIVFT
+136 TLVGGSLVFT

-160 QTQTLTVGTALPDG
+160 QAQTLTVGAALPDG

-179 GYEFVGYLEGQKQSS
+179 GYEFVGYLEGKKQSS
-194 ETSPALPTGLID
+194 DTSPTLPTGSID
-206 KAEEIEN
+206 KAEENEN
-213 LPVQSTQPADENK
+213 LLVQPTQPADKNK
-226 SDIPTE
+226 SDSPAEST
-232 PIPSEDK
+232 PSEDK
-239 VTDTPTEPT
+239 VTDASAEQK

-266 PVEETGGGRVIGTE
+266 PVEETGGGQVIGTE

-295 PAPVEKPA
+295 PVPVEKPA
-303 VPGDTETTVT
+303 VPGETETTVT
-313 PGEEQPVSPELPT
+313 PGEEKPVSPELPT

-344 QVTVIKYETSYV
+344 QVTVIKYGTSYV

-373 DGKEIVTTKVTY
+373 DGKQTVTTKVTY
-385 TNNVETAREIVAVET
+385 TNNVETAREIVATET
-400 IAPVTEVIAY
+400 IEPVTEVIAY
-410 NDEVSKNREEL
+410 NDEVSKNLEEL
-421 VESLATISFATER
+421 IESLATISFATER
-434 RANADLEVGSERV
+434 RGNADLEVGSERV
-447 LVAGVNGQTQTLTK
+447 LVAGVNGQTKTLTK
-461 KVYDSTDVLISEEV
+461 KVYDSTGAVISEEV
-475 VSTEVVAQP
+475 VSTEVIAQP
-484 VTQVIEYGTKPKAVV
+484 VTQVIEYGTKPKSVV

-573 KAVVRYQIRQ
+573 KAVVRYQTRQ

-614 QQTQTYKDT
+614 QQTQAYKDT

-638 EVIQPIKRIVEVGT
+638 EVIQPIKRIVEVGI
-652 KKEKTSQVLTETEVL
+652 KKEETSQVLTETEVL

-701 VTNNRTGQVRE
+701 VTNNRTGQVSE
-712 IREVISETA
+712 TREVISETA
-721 PITEVIAESPIEDGN
+721 PVNEVLVVGTKPASTSILDKKTLTLDEFMSLTEEQQDAFIAKKGTVPGTTIRTGAT
-736 NSSKDTDGFKGLDDP
+736 KDTLEKVEQLINLDKLNAEFVSLLNAARAAEGLSAVTYAGQGSDA
-751 IKTLKILDIKKGD
+751 
-764 IMFQNANVQFYA
+764 QNAA
-776 DDARQFENKSY
+776 TARAN
-787 GDLLSLSEDERYRL
+787 
-801 AESTINASYLSI
+801 
-813 RPYSDESLFYMW
+813 
-825 LGASDEVVSAFNTG
+825 
-839 QFIDETKVN
+839 
-848 LYFLEYVN
+848 
-856 ADRKLLGIQPLTYD
+856 
-870 PLLLSVASTRSSE
+870 E
-883 MATYGDSQYEGQ
+883 MADHGSLRYQGTADGA
-895 PHTRPDGSTW
+895 HKRPDGSKWTTIY
-905 STALSILPD
+905 TAEQ
-914 TYESASFAENAQVYS
+914 TARQGWRGENALQMGSSLSAYSAINESRIANNLFTEWMNSAGHKAVMMKNLDNLQVA
-929 VMSNPYQ
+929 VGIGLNDKAIE
-936 LTSEQWIAK
+936 TT
-945 KLFQGWKTSPG
+945 FNQGVTVAMLELVEPKP
-956 HYANMMDA
+956 
-964 DFTRTAVSVRLTTR
+964 
-978 YGSRSTYE
+978 
-986 TNSMIGIEILS
+986 

>member
-1 MYSRTQR
+1 MVYSRTQR

-46 QTKTAEVRYDY
+46 QTKTTEVRYDY

-65 AEKKAIFTELP
+65 AEKNAIFTELP
-76 AQVTEDVT
+76 AQVTEDVN
-84 YYLVYRKAGSS
+84 YYLVYRKVGSS
-95 ILPQTGANTGVLAG
+95 ILPQTGESTGVLAG
-109 AIGAGLLLVGITVGR
+109 AIGAGLLLVGVTVGR
-124 KNQRLVRSAMTL
+124 KNQRMVRSAMTL
-136 TLVGGSIVFT
+136 TLVGGSLVFT

-160 QTQTLTVGTALPDG
+160 QTQTLTVGSALPDG

-179 GYEFVGYLEGQKQSS
+179 GYEFVGYLEGQKQSR
-194 ETSPALPTGLID
+194 ETSPALPTSSID
-206 KAEEIEN
+206 MAEENEN
-213 LPVQSTQPADENK
+213 LLVQPTQPADENK
-226 SDIPTE
+226 SDIPAEST
-232 PIPSEDK
+232 PSEDK
-239 VTDTPTEPT
+239 ATDASAEQK

-266 PVEETGGGRVIGTE
+266 PVEETGGGQVIGTE

-295 PAPVEKPA
+295 PASVEKPV
-303 VPGDTETTVT
+303 VPGETETTVT
-313 PGEEQPVSPELPT
+313 PGEEKPVSPELPT

-344 QVTVIKYETSYV
+344 QVTVIKYGTSYV

-361 PAGESKVLTQGV
+361 QAGESKVLTQGV
-373 DGKEIVTTKVTY
+373 DGKQTVTTKVTY
-385 TNNVETAREIVAVET
+385 TNNVETAREIVATET
-400 IAPVTEVIAY
+400 IEPVTEVIAY
-410 NDEVSKNREEL
+410 NDEASKNREEL
-421 VESLATISFATER
+421 IESLATISFATER

-447 LVAGVNGQTQTLTK
+447 LVAGVNGQTKTLTK
-461 KVYDSTDVLISEEV
+461 KVYDSTGAVISEEV
-475 VSTEVVAQP
+475 VSTEVIAQP
-484 VTQVIEYGTKPKAVV
+484 VTQVIEYGTKPKSVV

-528 TLTKGR
+528 TLTEGR

-539 QTYRITKTNGN
+539 QTYRITKTDGN

-573 KAVVRYQIRQ
+573 KAVVRYQTRQ

-614 QQTQTYKDT
+614 QQTHTYKDT

-638 EVIQPIKRIVEVGT
+638 EVIQPIKRIVEVGI
-652 KKEKTSQVLTETEVL
+652 KKEETSQVLTETEVL

-675 DPNLPEGETKI
+675 DPNLSEGETKI

-701 VTNNRTGQVRE
+701 VTNNRTGQVSE
-712 IREVISETA
+712 TREVISETA
-721 PITEVIAESPIEDGN
+721 PVNEVLVVGTKPAST
-736 NSSKDTDGFKGLDDP
+736 SLLDK
-751 IKTLKILDIKKGD
+751 KTLTLDEFMSLTEEQQDAFIAKKGGVTGTSIRGGATKETFEKVETLINLD
-764 IMFQNANVQFYA
+764 KLNAEFVRLLNAARAAEGLSAVTYAGQGSDAQNAA
-776 DDARQFENKSY
+776 TARAN
-787 GDLLSLSEDERYRL
+787 
-801 AESTINASYLSI
+801 
-813 RPYSDESLFYMW
+813 
-825 LGASDEVVSAFNTG
+825 
-839 QFIDETKVN
+839 
-848 LYFLEYVN
+848 
-856 ADRKLLGIQPLTYD
+856 
-870 PLLLSVASTRSSE
+870 E
-883 MATYGDSQYEGQ
+883 MADHGSLRYQGVPAGA
-895 PHTRPDGSTW
+895 HKRPDGSHWTTIYTAEQTARQGW
-905 STALSILPD
+905 RGENALQFGTALTARMAANETELASDLFD
-914 TYESASFAENAQVYS
+914 EWMRSAGHKAVMMKNLDNLQVA
-929 VMSNPYQ
+929 VGIGLNDKAIE
-936 LTSEQWIAK
+936 TT
-945 KLFQGWKTSPG
+945 FNQGVTVAMLELVEPKP
-956 HYANMMDA
+956 
-964 DFTRTAVSVRLTTR
+964 
-978 YGSRSTYE
+978 
-986 TNSMIGIEILS
+986 

>member
-65 AEKKAIFTELP
+65 AEKNAIFTELP
-76 AQVTEDVT
+76 AQVTEDVN
-84 YYLVYRKAGSS
+84 YYLVYRKVGSS
-95 ILPQTGANTGVLAG
+95 ILPQTGESTGVLAG

-124 KNQRLVRSAMTL
+124 KNQRMVRSAMTL
-136 TLVGGSIVFT
+136 TLVGGSLVFT

-160 QTQTLTVGTALPDG
+160 QTQTLTVGSALPDG

-179 GYEFVGYLEGQKQSS
+179 GYEFVGYLEGKKQSS
-194 ETSPALPTGLID
+194 ETSPTLPTGSID
-206 KAEEIEN
+206 KAEENEN
-213 LPVQSTQPADENK
+213 LLVQPTQPADENK
-226 SDIPTE
+226 SDIPAEST
-232 PIPSEDK
+232 PSEDK
-239 VTDTPTEPT
+239 ATDASAEQK

-266 PVEETGGGRVIGTE
+266 PVEETGGGQVIGTE

-303 VPGDTETTVT
+303 VPGETETTVT
-313 PGEEQPVSPELPT
+313 PGEEKPVSPELPT

-344 QVTVIKYETSYV
+344 QVTVIKYGTSYV

-361 PAGESKVLTQGV
+361 QAGESKVLTQGV
-373 DGKEIVTTKVTY
+373 DGKQTVTTKVTY
-385 TNNVETAREIVAVET
+385 TNNVETAREIVATET
-400 IAPVTEVIAY
+400 IEPVTEVIAY
-410 NDEVSKNREEL
+410 NDEVSKNLEEL
-421 VESLATISFATER
+421 IESLATISFATER
-434 RANADLEVGSERV
+434 RGNADLEVGSERV
-447 LVAGVNGQTQTLTK
+447 LVAGVNGQTKTLTK
-461 KVYDSTDVLISEEV
+461 KVYDSTGAVISEEV
-475 VSTEVVAQP
+475 VSTEVIAQP
-484 VTQVIEYGTKPKAVV
+484 VTQVIEYGTKPKSVV

-573 KAVVRYQIRQ
+573 KAVVRYQTRQ

-614 QQTQTYKDT
+614 QQTQAYKDT

-638 EVIQPIKRIVEVGT
+638 EVIQPIKRIVEVGI
-652 KKEKTSQVLTETEVL
+652 KKEETSQVLTETEVL

-675 DPNLPEGETKI
+675 DPNFPEGETKI

-701 VTNNRTGQVRE
+701 VTNNRTGQVSE
-712 IREVISETA
+712 TREVISETA
-721 PITEVIAESPIEDGN
+721 PVNEVLVVGTKPASTSLLDKKTLTLDEFMSLTEEQQDAFIAKKGTVPGTTIRTGAT
-736 NSSKDTDGFKGLDDP
+736 KDTLEKVEQLINLDKLNAEFVSLLNAARAAEGLSAVTYAGQGSDA
-751 IKTLKILDIKKGD
+751 
-764 IMFQNANVQFYA
+764 QNAA
-776 DDARQFENKSY
+776 TARAN
-787 GDLLSLSEDERYRL
+787 
-801 AESTINASYLSI
+801 
-813 RPYSDESLFYMW
+813 
-825 LGASDEVVSAFNTG
+825 
-839 QFIDETKVN
+839 
-848 LYFLEYVN
+848 
-856 ADRKLLGIQPLTYD
+856 
-870 PLLLSVASTRSSE
+870 E
-883 MATYGDSQYEGQ
+883 MADHGSLRYQGTADGA
-895 PHTRPDGSTW
+895 HKRPDGSKWTTIY
-905 STALSILPD
+905 TAEQ
-914 TYESASFAENAQVYS
+914 TARQGWRGENALQMGSSLSAYSAINESRIANNLFTEWMNSAGHKAVMMKNLDNLQVA
-929 VMSNPYQ
+929 VGIGLNDKAIE
-936 LTSEQWIAK
+936 TT
-945 KLFQGWKTSPG
+945 FNQGVTVAMLELVEPKP
-956 HYANMMDA
+956 
-964 DFTRTAVSVRLTTR
+964 
-978 YGSRSTYE
+978 
-986 TNSMIGIEILS
+986 

>member
-1 MYSRTQR
+1 MMYSRTQR

-65 AEKKAIFTELP
+65 AEKNAIFTELP
-76 AQVTEDVT
+76 AQVTEDVN
-84 YYLVYRKAGSS
+84 YYLVYRKVGSS
-95 ILPQTGANTGVLAG
+95 ILPQTGESTGVLAG
-109 AIGAGLLLVGITVGR
+109 TIGAGLLLVGITVGR
-124 KNQRLVRSAMTL
+124 KNQRMVRSAMTL
-136 TLVGGSIVFT
+136 TMVGGSLVFT

-160 QTQTLTVGTALPDG
+160 QTQTLTVGAALPDG

-179 GYEFVGYLEGQKQSS
+179 GYEFVGYLEGQKQSR
-194 ETSPALPTGLID
+194 ETSPALPTSSID
-206 KAEEIEN
+206 MAEENEN
-213 LPVQSTQPADENK
+213 LLVQPTQPADENK
-226 SDIPTE
+226 SDIPAEST
-232 PIPSEDK
+232 PSEDK
-239 VTDTPTEPT
+239 ATDASAEQK

-266 PVEETGGGRVIGTE
+266 PVEETGGGQVIGTE

-295 PAPVEKPA
+295 PASVEKPA
-303 VPGDTETTVT
+303 VPGETETTVT
-313 PGEEQPVSPELPT
+313 PGEEKPVSPELPT

-344 QVTVIKYETSYV
+344 QVTVIKYGTSYV

-361 PAGESKVLTQGV
+361 QAGESKVLTQGV
-373 DGKEIVTTKVTY
+373 DGKQTVTTKVTY
-385 TNNVETAREIVAVET
+385 TNNVETAREIVATET
-400 IAPVTEVIAY
+400 IEPVTEVIAY

-421 VESLATISFATER
+421 IESLTTISFATER

-447 LVAGVNGQTQTLTK
+447 LVVGVNGQTKTLTK
-461 KVYDSTDVLISEEV
+461 KVYDSTGAVISEEV
-475 VSTEVVAQP
+475 VSTEVIAQP
-484 VTQVIEYGTKPKAVV
+484 VTQVIEYGTKPKSVV

-528 TLTKGR
+528 TLTEGR

-539 QTYRITKTNGN
+539 QTYRITKTDGN

-573 KAVVRYQIRQ
+573 KAVVRYQTRQ

-614 QQTQTYKDT
+614 QQTHTYKDT

-638 EVIQPIKRIVEVGT
+638 EVIQPIKRIVEVGI
-652 KKEKTSQVLTETEVL
+652 KKEETSQVLTETEVL

-675 DPNLPEGETKI
+675 DPNLSEGETKI

-701 VTNNRTGQVRE
+701 VTNNRTGQVSE
-712 IREVISETA
+712 TREVISETA
-721 PITEVIAESPIEDGN
+721 PVNEVLVVGTKPAST
-736 NSSKDTDGFKGLDDP
+736 SLLDK
-751 IKTLKILDIKKGD
+751 KTLTLDEFMSLTEEQQDAFIAKKGGVTGTSIRGGATKETFEKVETLINLD
-764 IMFQNANVQFYA
+764 KLNAEFVRLLNAARAAEGLSAVTYAGQGSDAQNAA
-776 DDARQFENKSY
+776 TARAN
-787 GDLLSLSEDERYRL
+787 
-801 AESTINASYLSI
+801 
-813 RPYSDESLFYMW
+813 
-825 LGASDEVVSAFNTG
+825 
-839 QFIDETKVN
+839 
-848 LYFLEYVN
+848 
-856 ADRKLLGIQPLTYD
+856 
-870 PLLLSVASTRSSE
+870 E
-883 MATYGDSQYEGQ
+883 MADHGSLRYQGVPAGA
-895 PHTRPDGSTW
+895 HKRPDGSHWTTIYTAEQTARQGW
-905 STALSILPD
+905 RGENALQFGTALTARMAANETELASDLFD
-914 TYESASFAENAQVYS
+914 EWMRSAGHKAVMMKNLDNLQVA
-929 VMSNPYQ
+929 VGIGLNDKAIE
-936 LTSEQWIAK
+936 TT
-945 KLFQGWKTSPG
+945 FNQGVTVAMLELVEPKP
-956 HYANMMDA
+956 
-964 DFTRTAVSVRLTTR
+964 
-978 YGSRSTYE
+978 
-986 TNSMIGIEILS
+986 

>member
-1 MYSRTQR
+1 MVYSRTQR

-65 AEKKAIFTELP
+65 AEKNAIFTELP

-84 YYLVYRKAGSS
+84 YYLVYRKAGTSM
-95 ILPQTGANTGVLAG
+95 LPQTGANTGVLAG
-109 AIGAGLLLVGITVGR
+109 TIGAGLLLVGITVGR
-124 KNQRLVRSAMTL
+124 KNQRMVRSAMTL
-136 TLVGGSIVFT
+136 TLVGGSLVFT

-160 QTQTLTVGTALPDG
+160 QTQTLTVGAALPDG
-174 KISIA
+174 KISIV
-179 GYEFVGYLEGQKQSS
+179 GYEFVGYLEGQKQSRK
-194 ETSPALPTGLID
+194 TSPALPTGSID
-206 KAEEIEN
+206 KAEEIEK
-213 LPVQSTQPADENK
+213 LPVKSPQPADENNAY
-226 SDIPTE
+226 SPTTS
-232 PIPSEDK
+232 IPSEDK
-239 VTDTPTEPT
+239 VTDIPTELT

-266 PVEETGGGRVIGTE
+266 PVEETGGGQVIGTE
-280 DKVISETEKPVQPEI
+280 DKVISETEKLVQPEV

-303 VPGDTETTVT
+303 VPGGTETTVT
-313 PGEEQPVSPELPT
+313 PGEEKPVSPELPT
-326 NPAEPDRPVD
+326 NPAEPNRPVD

-344 QVTVIKYETSYV
+344 QVTVIKYGTSYV

-373 DGKEIVTTKVTY
+373 DGKQTVTTKVTY
-385 TNNVETAREIVAVET
+385 TNNVETAREIVSTET
-400 IAPVTEVIAY
+400 IEPVTEVITY
-410 NDEVSKNREEL
+410 NDEVFKNREEL
-421 VESLATISFATER
+421 IESLATISFATER

-447 LVAGVNGQTQTLTK
+447 LVAGVNGQTKTLTK
-461 KVYDSTDVLISEEV
+461 KVYDSTGAVISEEV
-475 VSTEVVAQP
+475 VSTEVIAKP
-484 VTQVIEYGTKPKAVV
+484 VTQVIEYGTKPKSVV

-550 ETARELVKEERVE
+550 ETARELVKEKRVE

-573 KAVVRYQIRQ
+573 KAVVRYQTRQ
-583 ETSVIPF
+583 ETSLIPF

-631 SEMVGQP
+631 SEMLGQP
-638 EVIQPIKRIVEVGT
+638 EVIQPIKRIVEVGI
-652 KKEKTSQVLTETEVL
+652 KKEETSQVLTETEVL

-701 VTNNRTGQVRE
+701 VTNNRTGQVSE
-712 IREVISETA
+712 TREVISEAA
-721 PITEVIAESPIEDGN
+721 PVNEVLVVGTKPAST
-736 NSSKDTDGFKGLDDP
+736 SLLDK
-751 IKTLKILDIKKGD
+751 KTLTLDEFMSLTEEQQDAFIAKKGTVPGTTIRTGATKEILEKVETLVNLKKLND
-764 IMFQNANVQFYA
+764 EFV
-776 DDARQFENKSY
+776 R
-787 GDLLSLSEDERYRL
+787 LLNQVRL
-801 AESTINASYLSI
+801 AEGLSSVSYGGLDSLVQSTA
-813 RPYSDESLFYMW
+813 
-825 LGASDEVVSAFNTG
+825 T
-839 QFIDETKVN
+839 
-848 LYFLEYVN
+848 
-856 ADRKLLGIQPLTYD
+856 
-870 PLLLSVASTRSSE
+870 TRANE
-883 MATYGDSQYEGQ
+883 MADHGSLRYQGTEDGK
-895 PHTRPDGSTW
+895 HKRPDGSHWMTIYTSEQTARQGW
-905 STALSILPD
+905 RGENAYQLGTALSAYSAINEIHLANSLF
-914 TYESASFAENAQVYS
+914 TGWMESEGHKAVMMKNLDNLQVA
-929 VMSNPYQ
+929 VGIGLNDKAIEG
-936 LTSEQWIAK
+936 T
-945 KLFQGWKTSPG
+945 FNQGVTVAMLELVQPKP
-956 HYANMMDA
+956 
-964 DFTRTAVSVRLTTR
+964 
-978 YGSRSTYE
+978 
-986 TNSMIGIEILS
+986 

>member
-1 MYSRTQR
+1 MVYSRTQR
-8 IQEEKK
+8 IQEEKN

-76 AQVTEDVT
+76 AQVTEDVN
-84 YYLVYRKAGSS
+84 YYLVYRKVGSS
-95 ILPQTGANTGVLAG
+95 ILPQTGESTGVLAG

-124 KNQRLVRSAMTL
+124 KNQRMVRSAMTL
-136 TLVGGSIVFT
+136 TLVGGSLVFT

-160 QTQTLTVGTALPDG
+160 QAQTLTVGAALPDG

-179 GYEFVGYLEGQKQSS
+179 GYEFVGYLEGKKQSS
-194 ETSPALPTGLID
+194 DTSPTLPTGSID
-206 KAEEIEN
+206 KAEENEN
-213 LPVQSTQPADENK
+213 LLVQPTQPADKNK
-226 SDIPTE
+226 SDIPAEST
-232 PIPSEDK
+232 PSEDK
-239 VTDTPTEPT
+239 VTDASAEQK

-266 PVEETGGGRVIGTE
+266 PVEETGGGQVIGTE

-303 VPGDTETTVT
+303 VPGETETTVT
-313 PGEEQPVSPELPT
+313 PGEEKPVSPELPT

-344 QVTVIKYETSYV
+344 QVTVIKYGTSYV

-361 PAGESKVLTQGV
+361 QAGESKVLTQGV

-385 TNNVETAREIVAVET
+385 TNNVETAREIVATET
-400 IAPVTEVIAY
+400 IEPVTEVIAY

-421 VESLATISFATER
+421 VESLTTISFATER
-434 RANADLEVGSERV
+434 RGNADLEVGSERV
-447 LVAGVNGQTQTLTK
+447 LVAGVNGQTKTLTK
-461 KVYDSTDVLISEEV
+461 KVYDSTGAVISEEV
-475 VSTEVVAQP
+475 VSTEVIAQP
-484 VTQVIEYGTKPKAVV
+484 VTQVIEYGTKPKSVV

-573 KAVVRYQIRQ
+573 KAVVRYQTRQ

-614 QQTQTYKDT
+614 QQTQAYKDT

-638 EVIQPIKRIVEVGT
+638 EVIQPIKRIVEVGI
-652 KKEKTSQVLTETEVL
+652 KKEETSQVLTETEVL

-701 VTNNRTGQVRE
+701 VTNNRTGQVSE
-712 IREVISETA
+712 TREVISETA
-721 PITEVIAESPIEDGN
+721 PVNEVLVVGTKPASTSILDKKTLTLDEFMSLTEEQQDAFIAKKGTVPGTTIRTGAT
-736 NSSKDTDGFKGLDDP
+736 KDTLEKVEQLINLDKLNAEFVSLLNAARAAEGLSAVTYAGQGSDA
-751 IKTLKILDIKKGD
+751 
-764 IMFQNANVQFYA
+764 QNAA
-776 DDARQFENKSY
+776 TARAN
-787 GDLLSLSEDERYRL
+787 
-801 AESTINASYLSI
+801 
-813 RPYSDESLFYMW
+813 
-825 LGASDEVVSAFNTG
+825 
-839 QFIDETKVN
+839 
-848 LYFLEYVN
+848 
-856 ADRKLLGIQPLTYD
+856 
-870 PLLLSVASTRSSE
+870 E
-883 MATYGDSQYEGQ
+883 MADHGSLRYQGTADGA
-895 PHTRPDGSTW
+895 HKRPDGSKWTTIY
-905 STALSILPD
+905 TAEQ
-914 TYESASFAENAQVYS
+914 TARQGWRGENALQMGSSLSAYSAINESRIANNLFTEWMNSAGHKAVMMKNLDNLQVA
-929 VMSNPYQ
+929 VGIGLNDKAIE
-936 LTSEQWIAK
+936 TT
-945 KLFQGWKTSPG
+945 FNQGVTVAMLELVEPKP
-956 HYANMMDA
+956 
-964 DFTRTAVSVRLTTR
+964 
-978 YGSRSTYE
+978 
-986 TNSMIGIEILS
+986 

>member
-1 MYSRTQR
+1 MVYSRTQR

-76 AQVTEDVT
+76 AQVTEDVN
-84 YYLVYRKAGSS
+84 YYLVYRKVGSS
-95 ILPQTGANTGVLAG
+95 ILPQTGESTGVLAG

-124 KNQRLVRSAMTL
+124 KNQRMVRSAMTL
-136 TLVGGSIVFT
+136 TLVGGSLVFT

-160 QTQTLTVGTALPDG
+160 QAQTLTVGAALPDG

-179 GYEFVGYLEGQKQSS
+179 GYEFVGYLEGKKQSS
-194 ETSPALPTGLID
+194 DTSPTLPTGSID
-206 KAEEIEN
+206 KAEENEN
-213 LPVQSTQPADENK
+213 LLVQPTQPADKNK
-226 SDIPTE
+226 SDSPAEST
-232 PIPSEDK
+232 PSEDK
-239 VTDTPTEPT
+239 VTDASAEQK

-266 PVEETGGGRVIGTE
+266 PVEETGGGQVIGTE

-303 VPGDTETTVT
+303 VPGETETTVT
-313 PGEEQPVSPELPT
+313 PGEEKPVSPELPT

-344 QVTVIKYETSYV
+344 QVTVIKYGTSYV

-373 DGKEIVTTKVTY
+373 DGKQTVTTKVTY
-385 TNNVETAREIVAVET
+385 TNNVETAREIVATET
-400 IAPVTEVIAY
+400 IEPVTEVIAY
-410 NDEVSKNREEL
+410 NDEVSKNLEEL
-421 VESLATISFATER
+421 IESLATISFATER
-434 RANADLEVGSERV
+434 RGNADLEVGSERV
-447 LVAGVNGQTQTLTK
+447 LVAGVNGQTKTLTK
-461 KVYDSTDVLISEEV
+461 KVYDSTGAVISEEV
-475 VSTEVVAQP
+475 VSTEVIAQP
-484 VTQVIEYGTKPKAVV
+484 VTQVIEYGTKPKSVV

-573 KAVVRYQIRQ
+573 KAVVRYQTRQ
-583 ETSVIPF
+583 ETSAIPF

-602 GESRELVAGVDG
+602 GDSRELVAGVDG
-614 QQTQTYKDT
+614 QQIQTYKDT
-623 YVDGVKVA
+623 YVDGVKVG

-652 KKEKTSQVLTETEVL
+652 KKEETSQVLTETEVL

-712 IREVISETA
+712 TREVISETA
-721 PITEVIAESPIEDGN
+721 PINEILVVGTKPASTN
-736 NSSKDTDGFKGLDDP
+736 LLDK
-751 IKTLKILDIKKGD
+751 KTLTLDEFMSLTEEQQDAFIAKKGG
-764 IMFQNANVQFYA
+764 VT
-776 DDARQFENKSY
+776 
-787 GDLLSLSEDERYRL
+787 G
-801 AESTINASYLSI
+801 TSI
-813 RPYSDESLFYMW
+813 RGGATKETFEKVETLINLDKLNAEFVRLLNEARAAEGLSAVTYAGQGSD
-825 LGASDEVVSAFNTG
+825 AQKAATVRAN
-839 QFIDETKVN
+839 
-848 LYFLEYVN
+848 
-856 ADRKLLGIQPLTYD
+856 
-870 PLLLSVASTRSSE
+870 E
-883 MATYGDSQYEGQ
+883 MADHGSLRYQGTADGA
-895 PHTRPDGSTW
+895 HKRPDGSKWTTIYTAEQTARQGW
-905 STALSILPD
+905 RGENGLQLGTALTARMAANETELASDLFS
-914 TYESASFAENAQVYS
+914 EWMRSAGHKAVMMKNLDNLQVA
-929 VMSNPYQ
+929 VGIGLNDKAIE
-936 LTSEQWIAK
+936 TT
-945 KLFQGWKTSPG
+945 FNQGVTVAMLELVEPKP
-956 HYANMMDA
+956 
-964 DFTRTAVSVRLTTR
+964 
-978 YGSRSTYE
+978 
-986 TNSMIGIEILS
+986 

>member
-1 MYSRTQR
+1 MVYSRTQR

-46 QTKTAEVRYDY
+46 QTKTAEVCYDY

-76 AQVTEDVT
+76 AQVTEDVN
-84 YYLVYRKAGSS
+84 YYLVYRKVGSS
-95 ILPQTGANTGVLAG
+95 ILPQTGESTGVLAG

-124 KNQRLVRSAMTL
+124 KNQRMVRSAMTL
-136 TLVGGSIVFT
+136 TLVGGSLVFT

-160 QTQTLTVGTALPDG
+160 QTQTLTVGSALPDG

-179 GYEFVGYLEGQKQSS
+179 GYEFVGYLEGKKQSR
-194 ETSPALPTGLID
+194 ETSSALPMGSID
-206 KAEEIEN
+206 KAEENEN
-213 LPVQSTQPADENK
+213 LLVQPTQPVDKNK
-226 SDIPTE
+226 SDIAAE
-232 PIPSEDK
+232 S
-239 VTDTPTEPT
+239 T
-248 PSEDKVEEVPA
+248 PSEDKATDASAEQKPSEDEVEEVPA

-266 PVEETGGGRVIGTE
+266 PVEETGGGQVIGTE

-295 PAPVEKPA
+295 PVPVEKPA
-303 VPGDTETTVT
+303 VPGETETTVT
-313 PGEEQPVSPELPT
+313 PGEEKPVSPELPT

-344 QVTVIKYETSYV
+344 QVTVIKYGTSYV

-361 PAGESKVLTQGV
+361 QAGESKVLTQGV
-373 DGKEIVTTKVTY
+373 DGKQTVTTKVTY
-385 TNNVETAREIVAVET
+385 TNNVETAREIVATET
-400 IAPVTEVIAY
+400 IEPVTEVIAY
-410 NDEVSKNREEL
+410 NDEVSKNLEEL
-421 VESLATISFATER
+421 IESLATISFATER
-434 RANADLEVGSERV
+434 RGNADLEVGSERV
-447 LVAGVNGQTQTLTK
+447 LVAGVNGQTKTLTK
-461 KVYDSTDVLISEEV
+461 KVYDSTGAVISEEV
-475 VSTEVVAQP
+475 VSTEVIAQP
-484 VTQVIEYGTKPKAVV
+484 VTQVIEYGTKPKSVV

-528 TLTKGR
+528 ILTKGR

-539 QTYRITKTNGN
+539 QTYRITKTDGN

-573 KAVVRYQIRQ
+573 KAVVRYQTRQ

-638 EVIQPIKRIVEVGT
+638 EVIQPIKRIVEVGI
-652 KKEKTSQVLTETEVL
+652 KKEETSQVLTETEVL

-701 VTNNRTGQVRE
+701 VTNNRTGQVSE
-712 IREVISETA
+712 TREVISETA
-721 PITEVIAESPIEDGN
+721 PVNEVLVVGTKPASTSILDKKTLTLDEFMSLTEEQQDAFIAKKGTVPGTTIRTGAT
-736 NSSKDTDGFKGLDDP
+736 KDTLEKVEQLINLDKLNAEFVSLLNAARAAEGLSAVTYAGQGSDA
-751 IKTLKILDIKKGD
+751 
-764 IMFQNANVQFYA
+764 QNAA
-776 DDARQFENKSY
+776 TARAN
-787 GDLLSLSEDERYRL
+787 
-801 AESTINASYLSI
+801 
-813 RPYSDESLFYMW
+813 
-825 LGASDEVVSAFNTG
+825 
-839 QFIDETKVN
+839 
-848 LYFLEYVN
+848 
-856 ADRKLLGIQPLTYD
+856 
-870 PLLLSVASTRSSE
+870 E
-883 MATYGDSQYEGQ
+883 MADHGSLRYQGTADGA
-895 PHTRPDGSTW
+895 HKRPDGSKWTTIY
-905 STALSILPD
+905 TAEQ
-914 TYESASFAENAQVYS
+914 TARQGWRGENALQMGSSLSAYSAINESRIANNLFTEWMNSAGHKAVMMKNLDNLQVA
-929 VMSNPYQ
+929 VGIGLNDKAIE
-936 LTSEQWIAK
+936 TT
-945 KLFQGWKTSPG
+945 FNQGVTVAMLELVEPKP
-956 HYANMMDA
+956 
-964 DFTRTAVSVRLTTR
+964 
-978 YGSRSTYE
+978 
-986 TNSMIGIEILS
+986 

>member
-1 MYSRTQR
+1 MVYSRTQR

-65 AEKKAIFTELP
+65 VEKKAIFTELP
-76 AQVTEDVT
+76 AQVTEDVN
-84 YYLVYRKAGSS
+84 YYLVYRKVGSS
-95 ILPQTGANTGVLAG
+95 ILPQTGESTGVLAG

-136 TLVGGSIVFT
+136 TLVGGSLVFT

-160 QTQTLTVGTALPDG
+160 QTQTLTVGAALPDG

-179 GYEFVGYLEGQKQSS
+179 GYEFVGYLEGKKQSS
-194 ETSPALPTGLID
+194 ETSPTLPTGSID
-206 KAEEIEN
+206 KAEENEN
-213 LPVQSTQPADENK
+213 LPVQPTQPVDENK
-226 SDIPTE
+226 SDIPAEST
-232 PIPSEDK
+232 PSEDK
-239 VTDTPTEPT
+239 VTDASAEQK
-248 PSEDKVEEVPA
+248 PSEDKVEEVPV

-266 PVEETGGGRVIGTE
+266 PVEETGSGQVIGTE
-280 DKVISETEKPVQPEI
+280 DKVISETGKPVQPEI

-303 VPGDTETTVT
+303 VPGETETTVI
-313 PGEEQPVSPELPT
+313 PGEEKPVSPELPT

-344 QVTVIKYETSYV
+344 QVTVIKYGTSYV

-373 DGKEIVTTKVTY
+373 DGKQTVTTKVTY
-385 TNNVETAREIVAVET
+385 TNNVETAREIVVTET
-400 IAPVTEVIAY
+400 IEPVTEVIAY

-421 VESLATISFATER
+421 IESLTTVSFATER

-447 LVAGVNGQTQTLTK
+447 LVAGVNGQTKTLTK
-461 KVYDSTDVLISEEV
+461 KVYDSTGAVISEEV
-475 VSTEVVAQP
+475 VSTEVVTQP
-484 VTQVIEYGTKPKAVV
+484 VTQVIEYGTKPKSVV

-573 KAVVRYQIRQ
+573 KAVVRYQTRQ

-638 EVIQPIKRIVEVGT
+638 EVIQPIKRIVEVGI
-652 KKEKTSQVLTETEVL
+652 KKEETSQVLTETEVL

-701 VTNNRTGQVRE
+701 VTNNRTGQVSE
-712 IREVISETA
+712 NREVISETA
-721 PITEVIAESPIEDGN
+721 PVNEVLVVGTKLASTSLLDKKTLTLDEFMSLTEEQQDAFIAKKGTVPGTTIRTGAT
-736 NSSKDTDGFKGLDDP
+736 KDTLEKVEQLINLDKLNSEFITLLNAARAAEGLSAVTYAGQGSDA
-751 IKTLKILDIKKGD
+751 
-764 IMFQNANVQFYA
+764 QNAA
-776 DDARQFENKSY
+776 TARAN
-787 GDLLSLSEDERYRL
+787 
-801 AESTINASYLSI
+801 
-813 RPYSDESLFYMW
+813 
-825 LGASDEVVSAFNTG
+825 
-839 QFIDETKVN
+839 
-848 LYFLEYVN
+848 
-856 ADRKLLGIQPLTYD
+856 
-870 PLLLSVASTRSSE
+870 E
-883 MATYGDSQYEGQ
+883 MADHGSLRYQGTADGA
-895 PHTRPDGSTW
+895 HKRPDGSKWTTIYTAEQTARQGW
-905 STALSILPD
+905 RGENALQLGSALSAYSAID
-914 TYESASFAENAQVYS
+914 ESRIANSLFNEWMNSAGHKAVMMKNLDNLQVA
-929 VMSNPYQ
+929 VGIGLNDKAIE
-936 LTSEQWIAK
+936 TT
-945 KLFQGWKTSPG
+945 FQNGVTVAMLELVEPKPQR
-956 HYANMMDA
+956 N
-964 DFTRTAVSVRLTTR
+964 
-978 YGSRSTYE
+978 
-986 TNSMIGIEILS
+986 

>member
-1 MYSRTQR
+1 MVYSRTQR

-76 AQVTEDVT
+76 AQVTEDVN
-84 YYLVYRKAGSS
+84 YYLVYRKVGSS
-95 ILPQTGANTGVLAG
+95 ILPQTGESTGVLAG

-124 KNQRLVRSAMTL
+124 KNQRMVRSAMTL
-136 TLVGGSIVFT
+136 TLVGGSLVFT

-160 QTQTLTVGTALPDG
+160 QTQTLTVGSALPDG

-179 GYEFVGYLEGQKQSS
+179 GYEFVGYLEGKKQSR
-194 ETSPALPTGLID
+194 ETSSALPMGSID
-206 KAEEIEN
+206 KAEENEN
-213 LPVQSTQPADENK
+213 LLVQPTQPADKNK
-226 SDIPTE
+226 SDIPAEST
-232 PIPSEDK
+232 PSEDK
-239 VTDTPTEPT
+239 ATDASAEQK

-266 PVEETGGGRVIGTE
+266 
-280 DKVISETEKPVQPEI
+280 
-295 PAPVEKPA
+295 
-303 VPGDTETTVT
+303 
-313 PGEEQPVSPELPT
+313 PVSPELPT

-344 QVTVIKYETSYV
+344 QVTVIKYGTSYV

-385 TNNVETAREIVAVET
+385 TNNVETAREIVATET
-400 IAPVTEVIAY
+400 IEPVTEVIAY

-421 VESLATISFATER
+421 VESLTTISFATER
-434 RANADLEVGSERV
+434 RGNADLEVGSERV
-447 LVAGVNGQTQTLTK
+447 LVAGVNGQTKTLTK
-461 KVYDSTDVLISEEV
+461 KVYDSTGAVISEEV
-475 VSTEVVAQP
+475 VSTEVIAQP
-484 VTQVIEYGTKPKAVV
+484 VTQVIEYGTKPKSVV

-573 KAVVRYQIRQ
+573 KAVVRYQTRQ

-614 QQTQTYKDT
+614 QQIQTYKDT

-638 EVIQPIKRIVEVGT
+638 EVIQPIKRIVEVGI
-652 KKEKTSQVLTETEVL
+652 KKEETSQVLTETEVL

-701 VTNNRTGQVRE
+701 VTNNRTGQVSE
-712 IREVISETA
+712 TREVISETA
-721 PITEVIAESPIEDGN
+721 PVNEVLVVGTKPASTSLLDKKTLTLDEFMSLTEEQQDAFIAKKGTVPGTTIRTGAT
-736 NSSKDTDGFKGLDDP
+736 KDTLEKVEQLINLDKLNAEFVSLLNAARAAEGLSAVTYAGQGSDA
-751 IKTLKILDIKKGD
+751 
-764 IMFQNANVQFYA
+764 QNAA
-776 DDARQFENKSY
+776 TARAN
-787 GDLLSLSEDERYRL
+787 
-801 AESTINASYLSI
+801 
-813 RPYSDESLFYMW
+813 
-825 LGASDEVVSAFNTG
+825 
-839 QFIDETKVN
+839 
-848 LYFLEYVN
+848 
-856 ADRKLLGIQPLTYD
+856 
-870 PLLLSVASTRSSE
+870 E
-883 MATYGDSQYEGQ
+883 MADHGSLRYQGTADGA
-895 PHTRPDGSTW
+895 HKRPDGSKWTTIYTAEQTARQGW
-905 STALSILPD
+905 RGENALQMGAALSA
-914 TYESASFAENAQVYS
+914 YSAIDEIDIANGLFTEWMNSAGHKAVMMKNLDNLQV
-929 VMSNPYQ
+929 
-936 LTSEQWIAK
+936 
-945 KLFQGWKTSPG
+945 
-956 HYANMMDA
+956 
-964 DFTRTAVSVRLTTR
+964 AVGIGLNDKAIETTFR
-978 YGSRSTYE
+978 NGVTVAMLE
-986 TNSMIGIEILS
+986 LVEPKP